1 MNININPNS
10 KENTDG
16 MLEITGRLSD
26 SNAAK
31 YYGANRNHKV
41 SENLNISAAR
51 IDQNAFAISKS
62 EPSAYSVEGLKS
74 FDEIKAKASMKNV
87 SLENNAFAV
96 MATSMSADDVA
107 KMADDGFSPSE
118 MTDKEIVT
126 VLDKIKATLVKSGVD
141 IKGFTD
147 DLSKEQIEQ
156 IAGSSA
162 YANAIEA
169 ALKETAIPAIKENV
183 TEITEALNMSE
194 ALTTPSDDAKKYMI
208 NNDLE
213 PTVNNFYIANHSSN
227 SDSSANRAQYYMDDT
242 GYVGKNP
249 TDSDIE
255 SLSPQIEKS
264 ISDAGLDVN
273 EQTIYEAKW
282 LINKDIPLT
291 KENLE
296 KLEDINNVSFPV
308 DNETVAM
315 SAASAL
321 IEGKNAKEGILNDPE
336 SIYQKAAKF
345 VDSLEI
351 NDIAKRRILEETRLI
366 LTVEASVSLL
376 KKGIELDTSN
386 LEKLVDELKEAEKEC
401 YAPFLMDKDI
411 NEIGEVDIKKYDDE
425 LTLKLDLFKQTV
437 IAVEQIK
444 TAPLSV
450 VGDIAFAEKTPTLN
464 EAKELSVNR
473 TKEYESASLSVSND
487 TGYSAEFKKAEHSY
501 ETMMTMPRYDMG
513 DSIKKA
519 FRNVDDILE
528 DLEIE
533 ATRLNEKAVRIL
545 GYSGMEINEANIEK
559 AVKAEVA
566 IENVITHMTPARTLK
581 MIRDGFNPLDTDI
594 YELSDTLSNEDED
607 TANIK
612 YTEFLYKLEKSS
624 EITESEKVAFIGL
637 YRLFRKI
644 EKSDGKLVG
653 DVIKAD
659 EKLTLSNIISAS
671 RSDRQVGTDIKIDD
685 SFGALEKLITHG
697 ESITDQILQGFKTK
711 ELNEQYAKEGATEI
725 KNAITKEE
733 AIIKALESFDNPKS
747 PVNIAAADML
757 INSRSSIFKGLLK
770 GLDEEER
777 DNFDKEISELAESF
791 DDEESAKNA
800 ISSFTKKTEEII
812 KNKLQIADKYI
823 DVKSLKLLNK
833 QLSIIN
839 KMADSRTYEVPVIIN
854 GSYTS
859 INLKIVNDTENAGK
873 VKAYFE
879 TEETGKV
886 SAEFD
891 LRDGKVSGIITTENS
906 FFEGVIKEREDSFK
920 EEFKGAGVEISS
932 MYYVNKR
939 GISVKGNY
947 TDENDVSTPATKQLY
962 SVAKAIIKSVQK

>member
-10 KENTDG
+10 KENTEG
-16 MLEITGRLSD
+16 ILEIGSRAGIDKTSAG
-26 SNAAK
+26 
-31 YYGANRNHKV
+31 RNH
-41 SENLNISAAR
+41 LNIHASR
-51 IDQNAFAISKS
+51 IDQNAFLVTKS
-62 EPSAYSVEGLKS
+62 EPSTYSVEGLKS

-87 SLENNAFAV
+87 SLDNNAFAV

-107 KMADDGFSPSE
+107 KMADEGFSPSE
-118 MTDKEIVT
+118 MTDFETVT

-141 IKGFTD
+141 IDGFTD

-169 ALKETAIPAIKENV
+169 ALKETALPATIENV
-183 TEITEALNMSE
+183 TEISEALNVSGE
-194 ALTTPSDDAKKYMI
+194 LTIPSDDAKKYMI
-208 NNDLE
+208 NNCPE
-213 PTVNNFYIANHSSN
+213 PTVNNFYIANHSS
-227 SDSSANRAQYYMDDT
+227 SADTSANRASYYMDET

-249 TDSDIE
+249 TDADIE
-255 SLSPQIEKS
+255 SLSPQIEKI
-264 ISDAGLDVN
+264 ISDAGLSVN
-273 EQTIYEAKW
+273 EQTINEAKW

-291 KENLE
+291 KENLTN
-296 KLEDINNVSFPV
+296 LENLESVSFPL
-308 DNETVAM
+308 DTETVAM

-321 IEGKNAKEGILNDPE
+321 AEGKNAKDGLLSDPE
-336 SIYQKAAKF
+336 SIHIKAAKF
-345 VDSLEI
+345 VESL
-351 NDIAKRRILEETRLI
+351 NFDDVAKRRILEETRLI
-366 LTVEASVSLL
+366 LTLEASVSLL
-376 KKGIELDTSN
+376 KKGINLDTKD
-386 LEKLVDELKEAEKEC
+386 LEKLVDDLKQAEKES
-401 YAPFLMDKDI
+401 YAPFLMDND
-411 NEIGEVDIKKYDDE
+411 EVDIKKYDDE
-425 LTLKLDLFKQTV
+425 LTLKLDVFKQTV
-437 IAVEQIK
+437 IAIEHVK

-450 VGDIAFAEKTPTLN
+450 VGDVAFSEKTPTLN
-464 EAKELSVNR
+464 EVAELSD
-473 TKEYESASLSVSND
+473 KAKS
-487 TGYSAEFKKAEHSY
+487 EFLKAERSY

-513 DSIKKA
+513 DNIKKA

-545 GYSGMEINEANIEK
+545 GYSGMEITEANIEK

-566 IENVITHMTPARTLK
+566 VENVITHMTPARTLK

-594 YELSDTLSNEDED
+594 YELSNELLSEDED
-607 TANIK
+607 TGNTK

-624 EITESEKVAFIGL
+624 EITESEKSAFIGL

-659 EKLTLSNIISAS
+659 AKLTLSNIISAS

-711 ELNEQYAKEGATEI
+711 ELNKQYAKEEADEI
-725 KNAITKEE
+725 RNIITKEE
-733 AIIKALESFDNPKS
+733 AIVRALENADSPKS
-747 PVNIAAADML
+747 PINMAAANML
-757 INSRSSIFKGLLK
+757 INSRGTIFKGLLK
-770 GLDEEER
+770 GLDEEEK
-777 DNFDKEISELAESF
+777 DVFDKEISELADSF
-791 DDEESAKNA
+791 DDEDSVKNA
-800 ISSFTKKTEEII
+800 INSFTEKTQEII
-812 KNKLQIADKYI
+812 KNKAQIADKYI

-879 TEETGKV
+879 TEETGRV

-962 SVAKAIIKSVQK
+962 SVAKAIIKAVQK

>member
-10 KENTDG
+10 KENTEG
-16 MLEITGRLSD
+16 ILEIGSRAGIDKTSAG
-26 SNAAK
+26 
-31 YYGANRNHKV
+31 RNH
-41 SENLNISAAR
+41 LNIHASR
-51 IDQNAFAISKS
+51 IEQNAFLVTKS
-62 EPSAYSVEGLKS
+62 EPSTYSVEGLKS

-107 KMADDGFSPSE
+107 KMADDGFSPLE
-118 MTDKEIVT
+118 MTDKETVT

-162 YANAIEA
+162 YASAIEA
-169 ALKETAIPAIKENV
+169 ALKEAALPATKDNV
-183 TEITEALNMSE
+183 TEITEALNVSGE
-194 ALTTPSDDAKKYMI
+194 LTIPSDDAKKYMI
-208 NNDLE
+208 NNCPE
-213 PTVNNFYIANHSSN
+213 PTVNNFYIANHSS
-227 SDSSANRAQYYMDDT
+227 SADTSANRASYYMDET

-249 TDSDIE
+249 TDADIE
-255 SLSPQIEKS
+255 SLSPQIEKF
-264 ISDAGLDVN
+264 ISDAGLSVN
-273 EQTIYEAKW
+273 EQTINEAKW

-291 KENLE
+291 KENLTN
-296 KLEDINNVSFPV
+296 LENLESVSFPL
-308 DNETVAM
+308 DTETVAL

-321 IEGKNAKEGILNDPE
+321 AEGKNAKDGLLSDPE
-336 SIYQKAAKF
+336 SIHIKAAKF
-345 VDSLEI
+345 VESL
-351 NDIAKRRILEETRLI
+351 NFDDVAKRRILEETRLI
-366 LTVEASVSLL
+366 LTLEASVSLL
-376 KKGIELDTSN
+376 KKGINLDTKD
-386 LEKLVDELKEAEKEC
+386 LEKLVDDLKQAEKES
-401 YAPFLMDKDI
+401 YAPFLMDND
-411 NEIGEVDIKKYDDE
+411 EVDIKKYDDD
-425 LTLKLDLFKQTV
+425 LTLKLDVFKQTV
-437 IAVEQIK
+437 IAIEHVK

-450 VGDIAFAEKTPTLN
+450 VGDVAFSEKTPTLN
-464 EAKELSVNR
+464 EVAELSD
-473 TKEYESASLSVSND
+473 KAKS
-487 TGYSAEFKKAEHSY
+487 EFSKAERSY

-545 GYSGMEINEANIEK
+545 GYSGMEITEANIEK

-566 IENVITHMTPARTLK
+566 VENVITHMTPARTLK

-594 YELSDTLSNEDED
+594 YELSNELTNEDED
-607 TANIK
+607 TGNIK

-624 EITESEKVAFIGL
+624 EITESEKSAFIGL

-659 EKLTLSNIISAS
+659 ERLTLSNIISAS

-697 ESITDQILQGFKTK
+697 ESITNQILQGFKTK
-711 ELNEQYAKEGATEI
+711 ELNKQYAKEEANEI
-725 KNAITKEE
+725 RNIITKEE
-733 AIIKALESFDNPKS
+733 AIVRALENADSPKS
-747 PVNIAAADML
+747 PINMAAANML
-757 INSRSSIFKGLLK
+757 LNSRGTIFKGLLK
-770 GLDEEER
+770 GLDEEEK
-777 DNFDKEISELAESF
+777 DVFDKEISELADSF
-791 DDEESAKNA
+791 DDEDSAKNA
-800 ISSFTKKTEEII
+800 INSFTEKTQEII
-812 KNKLQIADKYI
+812 KNKAQIADKYI

-886 SAEFD
+886 SAEFE

-962 SVAKAIIKSVQK
+962 SVAKAIIKAVQK

>member
-10 KENTDG
+10 KENTEG
-16 MLEITGRLSD
+16 ILEIGSRAGIDKTSAG
-26 SNAAK
+26 
-31 YYGANRNHKV
+31 RNH
-41 SENLNISAAR
+41 LNIHASR
-51 IDQNAFAISKS
+51 IDQNAFLVTKS
-62 EPSAYSVEGLKS
+62 EPSTYSVEGLKS

-87 SLENNAFAV
+87 SLDNNAFAV

-107 KMADDGFSPSE
+107 KMADEGFSPSE
-118 MTDKEIVT
+118 MTDFETVT
-126 VLDKIKATLVKSGVD
+126 VLDKIKATLVKSGVNID
-141 IKGFTD
+141 GFTD
-147 DLSKEQIEQ
+147 DLSKEEIEQ

-162 YANAIEA
+162 YASAIEA
-169 ALKETAIPAIKENV
+169 ALKEAALPATKDNV
-183 TEITEALNMSE
+183 TEITEALNVSDTLE
-194 ALTTPSDDAKKYMI
+194 QPSDDAKKYMI
-208 NNDLE
+208 NNCPE
-213 PTVNNFYIANHSSN
+213 PTVNNFYIANHSS
-227 SDSSANRAQYYMDDT
+227 SADTSANRASYYMDET

-249 TDSDIE
+249 TDADIE
-255 SLSPQIEKS
+255 SLSPQIEKI
-264 ISDAGLDVN
+264 ISDAGLSVS
-273 EQTIYEAKW
+273 EQTINEAKW

-291 KENLE
+291 KENLTN
-296 KLEDINNVSFPV
+296 LENLESVSFPL
-308 DNETVAM
+308 DTETVAL

-321 IEGKNAKEGILNDPE
+321 AEGKNAKDGLLSDPE
-336 SIYQKAAKF
+336 SIHIKAAKF
-345 VDSLEI
+345 VESL
-351 NDIAKRRILEETRLI
+351 NFDDVAKRRILEETRLI
-366 LTVEASVSLL
+366 LTLEASVSLL
-376 KKGIELDTSN
+376 KKGINLDTKD
-386 LEKLVDELKEAEKEC
+386 LEKLVDDLKQAEKES
-401 YAPFLMDKDI
+401 YAPFLMDND
-411 NEIGEVDIKKYDDE
+411 EVDIKKYDDE
-425 LTLKLDLFKQTV
+425 LTLKLDVFKQTV
-437 IAVEQIK
+437 IAIEHVK

-450 VGDIAFAEKTPTLN
+450 VGDVAFSEKTPTLN
-464 EAKELSVNR
+464 EVAELSN
-473 TKEYESASLSVSND
+473 KAKS
-487 TGYSAEFKKAEHSY
+487 EFSKAERSY

-545 GYSGMEINEANIEK
+545 GYSGMEITEANIEK

-566 IENVITHMTPARTLK
+566 VENVITHMTPARTLK

-594 YELSDTLSNEDED
+594 YELSNELLSEDED
-607 TANIK
+607 TGNTK

-624 EITESEKVAFIGL
+624 EITESEKSAFIGL

-659 EKLTLSNIISAS
+659 ERLTLSNIISAS

-711 ELNEQYAKEGATEI
+711 ELNKQYAKEEANEI
-725 KNAITKEE
+725 RNIITKEE
-733 AIIKALESFDNPKS
+733 AIVRALENADSPKS
-747 PVNIAAADML
+747 PINMAAANML
-757 INSRSSIFKGLLK
+757 LNSRGTIFKGLLK
-770 GLDEEER
+770 GLDEEEK
-777 DNFDKEISELAESF
+777 DVFDKEISELADSF
-791 DDEESAKNA
+791 DDEDSVKNA
-800 ISSFTKKTEEII
+800 INSFTEKTQEII
-812 KNKLQIADKYI
+812 KNKAQIADKYI

-886 SAEFD
+886 SAEFE

-962 SVAKAIIKSVQK
+962 SVAKAIIKAVQK

>member
-10 KENTDG
+10 KENTEG
-16 MLEITGRLSD
+16 ILEIGSRAGIDKAS
-26 SNAAK
+26 A
-31 YYGANRNHKV
+31 GRNH
-41 SENLNISAAR
+41 LNIHASR
-51 IDQNAFAISKS
+51 IDQNAFLVTKS
-62 EPSAYSVEGLKS
+62 EPSTYSVEGLKS

-87 SLENNAFAV
+87 SLDNNAFAV

-107 KMADDGFSPSE
+107 KMADEGFSPSE
-118 MTDKEIVT
+118 MTDFETVT
-126 VLDKIKATLVKSGVD
+126 VLDKIKATLVKSGVNID
-141 IKGFTD
+141 GFTD

-169 ALKETAIPAIKENV
+169 ALKETALPATIENV
-183 TEITEALNMSE
+183 TEISEALNVSKE
-194 ALTTPSDDAKKYMI
+194 LTIPSDDAKKYMI
-208 NNDLE
+208 NNCPE
-213 PTVNNFYIANHSSN
+213 PTVNNFYIANHSS
-227 SDSSANRAQYYMDDT
+227 SADTSANRASYYMDET

-249 TDSDIE
+249 TDADIE
-255 SLSPQIEKS
+255 SLSPQIEKI
-264 ISDAGLDVN
+264 ISDAGLSVN
-273 EQTIYEAKW
+273 EQTINEAKW

-291 KENLE
+291 KENLTN
-296 KLEDINNVSFPV
+296 LENLESVSFPL
-308 DNETVAM
+308 DTENVAL

-321 IEGKNAKEGILNDPE
+321 AEGKNAKDGLLSDPE
-336 SIYQKAAKF
+336 SIHIKAAKF
-345 VDSLEI
+345 VESL
-351 NDIAKRRILEETRLI
+351 NFDDVAKRRILEETRLI
-366 LTVEASVSLL
+366 LTLEASVSLL
-376 KKGIELDTSN
+376 KKGINLDTKD
-386 LEKLVDELKEAEKEC
+386 LEKLVDDLKQAEKES
-401 YAPFLMDKDI
+401 YAPFLMDND
-411 NEIGEVDIKKYDDE
+411 EVDIKKYDDE
-425 LTLKLDLFKQTV
+425 LTLKLDVFKQTV
-437 IAVEQIK
+437 IAIEHVK

-450 VGDIAFAEKTPTLN
+450 VGDVAFSEKTPTLN
-464 EAKELSVNR
+464 EVAELSN
-473 TKEYESASLSVSND
+473 KAKS
-487 TGYSAEFKKAEHSY
+487 EFSKAERSY

-545 GYSGMEINEANIEK
+545 GYSGMEITEANIEK

-566 IENVITHMTPARTLK
+566 VENVITHMTPARTLK

-594 YELSDTLSNEDED
+594 YELSNELTNEDED
-607 TANIK
+607 TGNIK

-624 EITESEKVAFIGL
+624 EITESEKTAFIGL

-659 EKLTLSNIISAS
+659 EKLTLLNIISAS

-697 ESITDQILQGFKTK
+697 ESITDQILQGFRTK
-711 ELNEQYAKEGATEI
+711 ELNVQYAKEEADEI
-725 KNAITKEE
+725 RNIITKEE
-733 AIIKALESFDNPKS
+733 DIVRALENADSPKS
-747 PVNIAAADML
+747 PINMAAANML
-757 INSRSSIFKGLLK
+757 LNSRGTIFKGLLK
-770 GLDEEER
+770 GFDEEEK
-777 DNFDKEISELAESF
+777 DIFDKEISELADSF
-791 DDEESAKNA
+791 DDEDNVKNA
-800 ISSFTKKTEEII
+800 INSFTEKTQEII
-812 KNKLQIADKYI
+812 KNKAQIADKYI

-886 SAEFD
+886 SAEFE

-962 SVAKAIIKSVQK
+962 SVAKAIIKAVQK

>member
-10 KENTDG
+10 QENMEG
-16 MLEITGRLSD
+16 MLEIGSRAGIDKTSAG
-26 SNAAK
+26 
-31 YYGANRNHKV
+31 RNH
-41 SENLNISAAR
+41 LNIHASR
-51 IDQNAFAISKS
+51 IEQNAFLVTKS
-62 EPSAYSVEGLKS
+62 EPSTYSVEGLKS

-107 KMADDGFSPSE
+107 KMADEGFSPSE
-118 MTDKEIVT
+118 MTDFETVT
-126 VLDKIKATLVKSGVD
+126 VLDKIKATLVKSGVNID
-141 IKGFTD
+141 GFTD

-162 YANAIEA
+162 YASAIEA
-169 ALKETAIPAIKENV
+169 ALKEAALPATLENV
-183 TEITEALNMSE
+183 TEISEALNVSGE
-194 ALTTPSDDAKKYMI
+194 LTIPSDDAKKYMI
-208 NNDLE
+208 NNCPE
-213 PTVNNFYIANHSSN
+213 PTVNNFYIANHSS
-227 SDSSANRAQYYMDDT
+227 SADTSANRASYYMDET

-249 TDSDIE
+249 TDADIE
-255 SLSPQIEKS
+255 SLSPQIEKI
-264 ISDAGLDVN
+264 ISDAGLSVN
-273 EQTIYEAKW
+273 EQTINEAKW

-291 KENLE
+291 KENLTN
-296 KLEDINNVSFPV
+296 LENLESVSFPP
-308 DNETVAM
+308 DTETVAL

-321 IEGKNAKEGILNDPE
+321 AEGKNAKDGLLSDPE
-336 SIYQKAAKF
+336 SIHIKAAKF
-345 VDSLEI
+345 VESL
-351 NDIAKRRILEETRLI
+351 NFDDVAKRRILEETRLI
-366 LTVEASVSLL
+366 LTLEASVSLL
-376 KKGIELDTSN
+376 KKGINLDTKD
-386 LEKLVDELKEAEKEC
+386 LEKLVDDLKQAEKES
-401 YAPFLMDKDI
+401 YAPFLMDND
-411 NEIGEVDIKKYDDE
+411 EVDIKKYDDE
-425 LTLKLDLFKQTV
+425 LTLKLDVFKQTV
-437 IAVEQIK
+437 IAIEHIK

-450 VGDIAFAEKTPTLN
+450 VGDVAFSEKTPTLN
-464 EAKELSVNR
+464 EVAELSN
-473 TKEYESASLSVSND
+473 KAKS
-487 TGYSAEFKKAEHSY
+487 EFSKAERSY

-545 GYSGMEINEANIEK
+545 GYSGMEITEANIEK

-566 IENVITHMTPARTLK
+566 VENVITHMTPARTLK

-594 YELSDTLSNEDED
+594 FELSNELLSEDED
-607 TANIK
+607 TGNTK

-624 EITESEKVAFIGL
+624 EITESEKSAFIGL

-659 EKLTLSNIISAS
+659 EKLTFSNIISAS

-685 SFGALEKLITHG
+685 SFGTLEKLITHG

-711 ELNEQYAKEGATEI
+711 ELNKQYAKEQANEI
-725 KNAITKEE
+725 RNIITKEE
-733 AIIKALESFDNPKS
+733 AIVRALENADSPKS
-747 PVNIAAADML
+747 PINMAAANML
-757 INSRSSIFKGLLK
+757 INSRGTIFKGLLK
-770 GLDEEER
+770 GLDEEEK
-777 DNFDKEISELAESF
+777 DVFDKEISELADSF
-791 DDEESAKNA
+791 DDEDSVKNA
-800 ISSFTKKTEEII
+800 INSFTEKTQEII
-812 KNKLQIADKYI
+812 KNKAQIADKYI
-823 DVKSLKLLNK
+823 DVKSLKFLNK

-886 SAEFD
+886 SAEFE

-962 SVAKAIIKSVQK
+962 SVAKAIIKAVQK

>member
-10 KENTDG
+10 KENTEG
-16 MLEITGRLSD
+16 ILEIGSRAGIDKTSAG
-26 SNAAK
+26 
-31 YYGANRNHKV
+31 RNH
-41 SENLNISAAR
+41 LNIHASR
-51 IDQNAFAISKS
+51 IDQNAFLVTKS
-62 EPSAYSVEGLKS
+62 EPSTYSVEGLKS

-107 KMADDGFSPSE
+107 KMADEGFSPSE
-118 MTDKEIVT
+118 MTDKETVT

-169 ALKETAIPAIKENV
+169 ALKEAALPATLENV
-183 TEITEALNMSE
+183 TEISEALNVSGE
-194 ALTTPSDDAKKYMI
+194 LTIPSDDAKKYMI
-208 NNDLE
+208 NNCPE
-213 PTVNNFYIANHSSN
+213 PTVNNFYIANHSS
-227 SDSSANRAQYYMDDT
+227 SADTSANRASYYMDET

-255 SLSPQIEKS
+255 SLSPQIEKI
-264 ISDAGLDVN
+264 ISDAGLSVN
-273 EQTIYEAKW
+273 EQTINEAKW

-291 KENLE
+291 KENLTN
-296 KLEDINNVSFPV
+296 LENLESVSFPL
-308 DNETVAM
+308 DTETVAL

-321 IEGKNAKEGILNDPE
+321 AEGKNAKDGLLSDPE
-336 SIYQKAAKF
+336 SIHIKAAKF
-345 VDSLEI
+345 VESL
-351 NDIAKRRILEETRLI
+351 NFDDVAKRRILEETRLI
-366 LTVEASVSLL
+366 LTLEASVSLL
-376 KKGIELDTSN
+376 KKGINLDTKD
-386 LEKLVDELKEAEKEC
+386 LEKLVDDLKQAEKES
-401 YAPFLMDKDI
+401 YAPFLMDND
-411 NEIGEVDIKKYDDE
+411 EVDIKKYDDE
-425 LTLKLDLFKQTV
+425 LTLKLDVFKQTV
-437 IAVEQIK
+437 IAIEHVK

-450 VGDIAFAEKTPTLN
+450 VGDVAFSEKTPTLN
-464 EAKELSVNR
+464 EVAELSN
-473 TKEYESASLSVSND
+473 KAKS
-487 TGYSAEFKKAEHSY
+487 EFSKAERSY

-545 GYSGMEINEANIEK
+545 GYSGMEITEANIEK

-566 IENVITHMTPARTLK
+566 VENVITHMTPARTLK

-594 YELSDTLSNEDED
+594 YELSNELLSEDED
-607 TANIK
+607 TGNTK

-624 EITESEKVAFIGL
+624 EITESEKSAFIGL

-659 EKLTLSNIISAS
+659 AKLTLSNIISAS

-711 ELNEQYAKEGATEI
+711 ELNKQYAKEEADEI
-725 KNAITKEE
+725 RNIITKEE
-733 AIIKALESFDNPKS
+733 AIVRALENADSPKS
-747 PVNIAAADML
+747 PINMAAANML
-757 INSRSSIFKGLLK
+757 LNSRGTIFKGLLK
-770 GLDEEER
+770 GLDEEEK
-777 DNFDKEISELAESF
+777 DVFDKEISELADSF
-791 DDEESAKNA
+791 DDEDSAKNA
-800 ISSFTKKTEEII
+800 INSFTEKTQEII
-812 KNKLQIADKYI
+812 KNKAQIADKYI

-962 SVAKAIIKSVQK
+962 SVAKAIIKAVQK

>member
-1 MNININPNS
+1 MNININPNP
-10 KENTDG
+10 KENTEG
-16 MLEITGRLSD
+16 MLEIGGRSGID
-26 SNAAK
+26 KTSA
-31 YYGANRNHKV
+31 GRNH
-41 SENLNISAAR
+41 LNIHESR
-51 IDQNAFAISKS
+51 IEQNAFLVTKS
-62 EPSAYSVEGLKS
+62 EPSTYSVEGLKS

-107 KMADDGFSPSE
+107 KMSDDGFSPSE
-118 MTDKEIVT
+118 MTDSETVT
-126 VLDKIKATLVKSGVD
+126 VLDKIKATLVKSGVNID
-141 IKGFTD
+141 GFTD

-162 YANAIEA
+162 YASAIEA
-169 ALKETAIPAIKENV
+169 ALKEAALPATKDNV
-183 TEITEALNMSE
+183 TEITEALNVSDTLE
-194 ALTTPSDDAKKYMI
+194 QPSDDAKKYMI
-208 NNDLE
+208 NNCPE
-213 PTVNNFYIANHSSN
+213 PTVNNFYIANHSS
-227 SDSSANRAQYYMDDT
+227 SADTSTNRASYYMDET

-249 TDSDIE
+249 TDADIE
-255 SLSPQIEKS
+255 SLSPQIEKI
-264 ISDAGLDVN
+264 ISDVGLSVN
-273 EQTIYEAKW
+273 EQTINEAKW

-291 KENLE
+291 KENLTN
-296 KLEDINNVSFPV
+296 LENLESVSFPL
-308 DNETVAM
+308 DTETVAL

-321 IEGKNAKEGILNDPE
+321 AEGKNAKDGLLSDPE
-336 SIYQKAAKF
+336 SIHIKAAKF
-345 VDSLEI
+345 VESL
-351 NDIAKRRILEETRLI
+351 NFDDVAKRRILEETRLI
-366 LTVEASVSLL
+366 LTLEASVSLL
-376 KKGIELDTSN
+376 KKGINLDTKD
-386 LEKLVDELKEAEKEC
+386 LEKLVDDLKQAEKES
-401 YAPFLMDKDI
+401 YAPFLMDND
-411 NEIGEVDIKKYDDE
+411 EVDIKKYDDE
-425 LTLKLDLFKQTV
+425 LTLKLDKFKQTV
-437 IAVEQIK
+437 IAIEHVK

-450 VGDIAFAEKTPTLN
+450 VGDVAFSEKTPTLN
-464 EAKELSVNR
+464 EVAELSN
-473 TKEYESASLSVSND
+473 KAKS
-487 TGYSAEFKKAEHSY
+487 EFSKAERSY

-545 GYSGMEINEANIEK
+545 GYSGMEITEANIEK

-566 IENVITHMTPARTLK
+566 VENVITHMTPARTLK

-594 YELSDTLSNEDED
+594 FELSNELLNEDED
-607 TANIK
+607 TGNTK

-624 EITESEKVAFIGL
+624 EITESEKSAFIGL

-659 EKLTLSNIISAS
+659 EKLTLLNIISAS

-685 SFGALEKLITHG
+685 SFGTLEKLITHG

-711 ELNEQYAKEGATEI
+711 ELNKQYAKEEADEI
-725 KNAITKEE
+725 RNIITKEE
-733 AIIKALESFDNPKS
+733 AIVRALENADSPKS
-747 PVNIAAADML
+747 PINMAAANML
-757 INSRSSIFKGLLK
+757 INSRGTIFKGLLK
-770 GLDEEER
+770 GLDEEEK
-777 DNFDKEISELAESF
+777 DVFDKEISELADNF
-791 DDEESAKNA
+791 DDEDNVKNA
-800 ISSFTKKTEEII
+800 INSFTEKTQEII
-812 KNKLQIADKYI
+812 KNKAQIADKYI

-886 SAEFD
+886 SAEFE

-947 TDENDVSTPATKQLY
+947 TDENDMSTPATKQLY
-962 SVAKAIIKSVQK
+962 SVAKAIIKAVQK

>member
-10 KENTDG
+10 KENMEG
-16 MLEITGRLSD
+16 MLEIGSRADIDKTSAG
-26 SNAAK
+26 
-31 YYGANRNHKV
+31 RNH
-41 SENLNISAAR
+41 LNIHASR
-51 IDQNAFAISKS
+51 IDQNAFLVTKS
-62 EPSAYSVEGLKS
+62 EPSTYSVEGLKS

-87 SLENNAFAV
+87 SLDNNAFAV

-107 KMADDGFSPSE
+107 KMADDGFSPLE
-118 MTDKEIVT
+118 MTDKETVT
-126 VLDKIKATLVKSGVD
+126 VLDKIKATLVKSGVNID
-141 IKGFTD
+141 GFTD
-147 DLSKEQIEQ
+147 DLSKEEIEQ

-162 YANAIEA
+162 YASAIEA
-169 ALKETAIPAIKENV
+169 ALKEAALPATLENV
-183 TEITEALNMSE
+183 TEISEALNVSGE
-194 ALTTPSDDAKKYMI
+194 LTIPSDDAKKYMI
-208 NNDLE
+208 NNCPE
-213 PTVNNFYIANHSSN
+213 PTVNNFYIANHSS
-227 SDSSANRAQYYMDDT
+227 SADTSANRASYYMDET

-249 TDSDIE
+249 TDADIE
-255 SLSPQIEKS
+255 SLSPQIEKF
-264 ISDAGLDVN
+264 ISDAGLSVN
-273 EQTIYEAKW
+273 EQTINEAKW

-291 KENLE
+291 KENLTN
-296 KLEDINNVSFPV
+296 LENLESVSFPL
-308 DNETVAM
+308 DTETVAL

-321 IEGKNAKEGILNDPE
+321 AEGKNAKDGLLSDPE
-336 SIYQKAAKF
+336 SIHIKAAKF
-345 VDSLEI
+345 VESL
-351 NDIAKRRILEETRLI
+351 NFDDVAKRRILEETRLI
-366 LTVEASVSLL
+366 LTLEASVSLL
-376 KKGIELDTSN
+376 KKGINLDTKD
-386 LEKLVDELKEAEKEC
+386 LEKLVDDLKQAEKES
-401 YAPFLMDKDI
+401 YAPFLMDND
-411 NEIGEVDIKKYDDE
+411 EVDIKKYDDE
-425 LTLKLDLFKQTV
+425 LTLKLDVFKQTV
-437 IAVEQIK
+437 IAIEHVK

-450 VGDIAFAEKTPTLN
+450 VGDVAFSEKTPTLN
-464 EAKELSVNR
+464 EVAELSN
-473 TKEYESASLSVSND
+473 KAKS
-487 TGYSAEFKKAEHSY
+487 EFSKAERSY

-545 GYSGMEINEANIEK
+545 GYSGMEITEANIEK

-566 IENVITHMTPARTLK
+566 VENVITHMTPARTLK

-594 YELSDTLSNEDED
+594 YELSNELLSEDED
-607 TANIK
+607 TGNTK

-624 EITESEKVAFIGL
+624 EITESEKSAFIGL

-659 EKLTLSNIISAS
+659 AKLTLSNIISAS

-711 ELNEQYAKEGATEI
+711 ELNKQYAKEEANEI
-725 KNAITKEE
+725 RNIITKEE
-733 AIIKALESFDNPKS
+733 AIVRALENADSPKS
-747 PVNIAAADML
+747 PINMAAANML
-757 INSRSSIFKGLLK
+757 LNSRGTIFKGLLK
-770 GLDEEER
+770 GLDEEEK
-777 DNFDKEISELAESF
+777 DVFDKEISELADSF
-791 DDEESAKNA
+791 DDEDSVKNA
-800 ISSFTKKTEEII
+800 INSFTEKTQEII
-812 KNKLQIADKYI
+812 KNKAQIADKYI

-839 KMADSRTYEVPVIIN
+839 KMADSRAYEVPVIIN

-873 VKAYFE
+873 VNAYFE

-886 SAEFD
+886 SAEFE

-962 SVAKAIIKSVQK
+962 SVAKAIIKAVQK

>member
-10 KENTDG
+10 KENMEG
-16 MLEITGRLSD
+16 MLEIGSRAGIDKTSAG
-26 SNAAK
+26 
-31 YYGANRNHKV
+31 RNH
-41 SENLNISAAR
+41 LNIHASR
-51 IDQNAFAISKS
+51 IDQNAFLVTKS
-62 EPSAYSVEGLKS
+62 EPSTYSVEGLKS

-107 KMADDGFSPSE
+107 KMADEGFSPLE
-118 MTDKEIVT
+118 MTDKETVT

-169 ALKETAIPAIKENV
+169 ALKETELPATIENV
-183 TEITEALNMSE
+183 TEISEALNVSGE
-194 ALTTPSDDAKKYMI
+194 LTIPSDDAKKYMI
-208 NNDLE
+208 NNCPE
-213 PTVNNFYIANHSSN
+213 PTVNNFYIANHSS
-227 SDSSANRAQYYMDDT
+227 SADTSANRASYYMDET

-249 TDSDIE
+249 TDADIE
-255 SLSPQIEKS
+255 SLSPQIEKI
-264 ISDAGLDVN
+264 ISDAGLSVN
-273 EQTIYEAKW
+273 EQTINEAKW

-291 KENLE
+291 KENLTN
-296 KLEDINNVSFPV
+296 LENLESVSFPL
-308 DNETVAM
+308 DTETVAL

-321 IEGKNAKEGILNDPE
+321 AEGKNAKDGLLSDPE
-336 SIYQKAAKF
+336 SIHIKAAKF
-345 VDSLEI
+345 VESL
-351 NDIAKRRILEETRLI
+351 NFDDVAKRRILEETRLI
-366 LTVEASVSLL
+366 LTLEASVSLL
-376 KKGIELDTSN
+376 KKGINLDTKD
-386 LEKLVDELKEAEKEC
+386 LEKLVDDLKQAEKES
-401 YAPFLMDKDI
+401 YAPFLMDND
-411 NEIGEVDIKKYDDE
+411 EVDIKKYDDE
-425 LTLKLDLFKQTV
+425 LTLKLDVFKQTV
-437 IAVEQIK
+437 IAIEHVK

-450 VGDIAFAEKTPTLN
+450 VGDVAFSEKTPTLN
-464 EAKELSVNR
+464 EVAELSN
-473 TKEYESASLSVSND
+473 KAKS
-487 TGYSAEFKKAEHSY
+487 EFSKAERSY

-545 GYSGMEINEANIEK
+545 GYSGMEITEANIEK

-566 IENVITHMTPARTLK
+566 VENVITHMTPARTLK

-594 YELSDTLSNEDED
+594 YELSNELLSEDED
-607 TANIK
+607 TGNTK

-624 EITESEKVAFIGL
+624 EITESEKSAFIGL

-659 EKLTLSNIISAS
+659 AKLTLSNIISAS

-685 SFGALEKLITHG
+685 SFGTLEKLITHG

-711 ELNEQYAKEGATEI
+711 ELNKQYAKEEADEI
-725 KNAITKEE
+725 RNIITKEE
-733 AIIKALESFDNPKS
+733 AIVRALENADSPKS
-747 PVNIAAADML
+747 PINMAAANML
-757 INSRSSIFKGLLK
+757 LNSRGTIFKGLLK
-770 GLDEEER
+770 GLDEEEK
-777 DNFDKEISELAESF
+777 DVFDKEISELADSF
-791 DDEESAKNA
+791 DDEDNVKNA
-800 ISSFTKKTEEII
+800 INSFTEKTQEII
-812 KNKLQIADKYI
+812 KNKVQIADKYI

-886 SAEFD
+886 SAEFE

-962 SVAKAIIKSVQK
+962 SVAKAIIKAVQK

>member
-10 KENTDG
+10 KENMEG
-16 MLEITGRLSD
+16 MLEIGSRAGIDKTSAG
-26 SNAAK
+26 
-31 YYGANRNHKV
+31 RNH
-41 SENLNISAAR
+41 LNIHASR
-51 IDQNAFAISKS
+51 IDQNAFLVTKS
-62 EPSAYSVEGLKS
+62 EPSTYSVEGLKS

-107 KMADDGFSPSE
+107 KMADEGFSPSE
-118 MTDKEIVT
+118 MTDSETVT
-126 VLDKIKATLVKSGVD
+126 VLDKIKATLVKSGVNID
-141 IKGFTD
+141 GFTD

-169 ALKETAIPAIKENV
+169 ALKETALPATIENV
-183 TEITEALNMSE
+183 TEISEALNVSGE
-194 ALTTPSDDAKKYMI
+194 LTIPSDDAKKYMI
-208 NNDLE
+208 NNCPE
-213 PTVNNFYIANHSSN
+213 PTVNNFYIANHSS
-227 SDSSANRAQYYMDDT
+227 SADTSANRASYYMDET

-249 TDSDIE
+249 TDADIE
-255 SLSPQIEKS
+255 SLSPQIEKI
-264 ISDAGLDVN
+264 ISDAGLSVN
-273 EQTIYEAKW
+273 EQTINEAKW

-291 KENLE
+291 KENLTN
-296 KLEDINNVSFPV
+296 LENLESVSFPL
-308 DNETVAM
+308 DTETVAM

-321 IEGKNAKEGILNDPE
+321 AEGKNAKDGLLSDPE
-336 SIYQKAAKF
+336 SIHIKAAKF
-345 VDSLEI
+345 VESL
-351 NDIAKRRILEETRLI
+351 NFDDVAKRRILEETRLI
-366 LTVEASVSLL
+366 LTLEASVSLL
-376 KKGIELDTSN
+376 KKGINLDTKD
-386 LEKLVDELKEAEKEC
+386 LEKLVDDLKQAEKES
-401 YAPFLMDKDI
+401 YAPFLMDND
-411 NEIGEVDIKKYDDE
+411 EVDIKKYDDE
-425 LTLKLDLFKQTV
+425 LTIKLDVFKQTV
-437 IAVEQIK
+437 IAIEHVK

-450 VGDIAFAEKTPTLN
+450 VGDVAFSEKTPTLN
-464 EAKELSVNR
+464 EVAELSD
-473 TKEYESASLSVSND
+473 KAKS
-487 TGYSAEFKKAEHSY
+487 EFSKAERSY

-545 GYSGMEINEANIEK
+545 GYSGMEITEANIEK

-566 IENVITHMTPARTLK
+566 VENVITHMTPARTLK

-594 YELSDTLSNEDED
+594 YELSNELTNEDED
-607 TANIK
+607 TGNTK

-624 EITESEKVAFIGL
+624 EITESEKSAFIGL

-659 EKLTLSNIISAS
+659 EKLTLLNIISAS

-697 ESITDQILQGFKTK
+697 ESITDQILQGFRTK
-711 ELNEQYAKEGATEI
+711 ELNKQYAKEEADEI
-725 KNAITKEE
+725 RNIITKEE
-733 AIIKALESFDNPKS
+733 AIVRALENADSPKS
-747 PVNIAAADML
+747 PINMAAANML
-757 INSRSSIFKGLLK
+757 LNSRGTIFKGLLK
-770 GLDEEER
+770 GLDEEEK
-777 DNFDKEISELAESF
+777 DVFDKEISELADSF
-791 DDEESAKNA
+791 DDEDNVKNA
-800 ISSFTKKTEEII
+800 INSFTEKTQEII
-812 KNKLQIADKYI
+812 KNKAQIADKYI

-886 SAEFD
+886 SAEFE

-947 TDENDVSTPATKQLY
+947 TDENDMSTPATKQLY
-962 SVAKAIIKSVQK
+962 SVAKAIIKAVQK

>member
-10 KENTDG
+10 KENTEG
-16 MLEITGRLSD
+16 ILEIGSRAGIDKAS
-26 SNAAK
+26 A
-31 YYGANRNHKV
+31 GRNH
-41 SENLNISAAR
+41 LNIHASR
-51 IDQNAFAISKS
+51 IDQNAFLVTKS
-62 EPSAYSVEGLKS
+62 EPSTYSVEGLKS

-107 KMADDGFSPSE
+107 KMADEGFSPSE
-118 MTDKEIVT
+118 MTDSETVT
-126 VLDKIKATLVKSGVD
+126 VLDKIKATLVKSGVNID
-141 IKGFTD
+141 GFTD

-162 YANAIEA
+162 YASAIEA
-169 ALKETAIPAIKENV
+169 ALKEAALPATKDNV
-183 TEITEALNMSE
+183 TEITEALNVSDTLE
-194 ALTTPSDDAKKYMI
+194 QPSDDAKKYMI
-208 NNDLE
+208 NNCPE
-213 PTVNNFYIANHSSN
+213 PTVNNFYIANHSS
-227 SDSSANRAQYYMDDT
+227 SADTSANRASYYMDET

-249 TDSDIE
+249 TDADIE
-255 SLSPQIEKS
+255 SLSPQIEKI
-264 ISDAGLDVN
+264 ISDAGLSVS
-273 EQTIYEAKW
+273 EQTINEAKW

-291 KENLE
+291 KENLTN
-296 KLEDINNVSFPV
+296 LENLESVSFPL
-308 DNETVAM
+308 DTETVAL

-321 IEGKNAKEGILNDPE
+321 AEGKNAKDGLLSDPE
-336 SIYQKAAKF
+336 SIHIKAAKF
-345 VDSLEI
+345 VESL
-351 NDIAKRRILEETRLI
+351 NFDDVAKRRILEETRLI
-366 LTVEASVSLL
+366 LTLEASVSLL
-376 KKGIELDTSN
+376 KKGINLDTKD
-386 LEKLVDELKEAEKEC
+386 LEKLVDDLKQAEKES
-401 YAPFLMDKDI
+401 YAPFLMDND
-411 NEIGEVDIKKYDDE
+411 EVDIKKYDDE
-425 LTLKLDLFKQTV
+425 LTLKLDIFKQTV
-437 IAVEQIK
+437 IAIEHVK

-450 VGDIAFAEKTPTLN
+450 VGDVAFSEKTPTLN
-464 EAKELSVNR
+464 EVAELSN
-473 TKEYESASLSVSND
+473 KAKS
-487 TGYSAEFKKAEHSY
+487 EFSKAERSY

-545 GYSGMEINEANIEK
+545 GYSGMEITEANIEK

-566 IENVITHMTPARTLK
+566 VENVITHMTPARTLK

-594 YELSDTLSNEDED
+594 YELSNELLSEDED
-607 TANIK
+607 TGNTK

-624 EITESEKVAFIGL
+624 EITESEKSAFIGL

-659 EKLTLSNIISAS
+659 EKLTFSNIISAS

-685 SFGALEKLITHG
+685 SFGTLEKLITHG

-711 ELNEQYAKEGATEI
+711 ELNKQYAKEEADEI
-725 KNAITKEE
+725 RNIITKEE
-733 AIIKALESFDNPKS
+733 AIVRALENADSPKS
-747 PVNIAAADML
+747 PINMAAANML
-757 INSRSSIFKGLLK
+757 LNSRGTIFKGLLK
-770 GLDEEER
+770 GLDEEEK
-777 DNFDKEISELAESF
+777 DVFDKEISELADSF
-791 DDEESAKNA
+791 DDEDSVKNA
-800 ISSFTKKTEEII
+800 INSFTEKTQEII
-812 KNKLQIADKYI
+812 KNKAQIADKYI

-891 LRDGKVSGIITTENS
+891 LKDGKVSGIITTENS

-962 SVAKAIIKSVQK
+962 SVAKAIIKAVQK

>member
-10 KENTDG
+10 KENTEG
-16 MLEITGRLSD
+16 ILEIGGRAGIDKTS
-26 SNAAK
+26 A
-31 YYGANRNHKV
+31 GRNH
-41 SENLNISAAR
+41 LNIHASR
-51 IDQNAFAISKS
+51 IDQNAFLVTKS
-62 EPSAYSVEGLKS
+62 EPSTYSVEGLKS

-87 SLENNAFAV
+87 SLDNNAFAV

-107 KMADDGFSPSE
+107 KMADEGFSPSE
-118 MTDKEIVT
+118 MTDFETVT
-126 VLDKIKATLVKSGVD
+126 VLDKIKATLVKSGVNID
-141 IKGFTD
+141 GFTD

-169 ALKETAIPAIKENV
+169 ALKETALPATLENV
-183 TEITEALNMSE
+183 TEISEALNVSGE
-194 ALTTPSDDAKKYMI
+194 LTIPSDDAKKYMI
-208 NNDLE
+208 NNCPE
-213 PTVNNFYIANHSSN
+213 PTVNNFYIANHSS
-227 SDSSANRAQYYMDDT
+227 SADTSANRASYYMDET

-249 TDSDIE
+249 TDADIE
-255 SLSPQIEKS
+255 SLSPQIEKI
-264 ISDAGLDVN
+264 ISDAGLSVN
-273 EQTIYEAKW
+273 EQTINEAKW

-291 KENLE
+291 KENLTN
-296 KLEDINNVSFPV
+296 LENLESVSFPL
-308 DNETVAM
+308 DTETVAL

-321 IEGKNAKEGILNDPE
+321 AEGKNAKDGLLSDPE
-336 SIYQKAAKF
+336 SIHIKAAKF
-345 VDSLEI
+345 VESL
-351 NDIAKRRILEETRLI
+351 NFDDVAKRRILEETRLI
-366 LTVEASVSLL
+366 LTLEASVSLL
-376 KKGIELDTSN
+376 KKGINLDTKD
-386 LEKLVDELKEAEKEC
+386 LEKLVDDLKQAEKES
-401 YAPFLMDKDI
+401 YAPFLMDND
-411 NEIGEVDIKKYDDE
+411 EVDIKKYDDE
-425 LTLKLDLFKQTV
+425 LTLKLDVFKQTV
-437 IAVEQIK
+437 IAIEHVK

-450 VGDIAFAEKTPTLN
+450 VGDVAFSEKTPTLN
-464 EAKELSVNR
+464 EVAELSN
-473 TKEYESASLSVSND
+473 KAKS
-487 TGYSAEFKKAEHSY
+487 EFSKAERSY

-545 GYSGMEINEANIEK
+545 GYSGMEITEANIEK

-566 IENVITHMTPARTLK
+566 VENVITHMTPARTLK

-594 YELSDTLSNEDED
+594 YELSNELLSEDED
-607 TANIK
+607 TGNTK

-624 EITESEKVAFIGL
+624 EITESEKSAFIGL

-659 EKLTLSNIISAS
+659 AKLTLLNIISAS

-711 ELNEQYAKEGATEI
+711 ELNKQYAKEEADEI
-725 KNAITKEE
+725 RNIITKEE
-733 AIIKALESFDNPKS
+733 AIVRALENADSPKS
-747 PVNIAAADML
+747 PINMAAANML
-757 INSRSSIFKGLLK
+757 LNSRGTIFKGLLK
-770 GLDEEER
+770 GLDEEEK
-777 DNFDKEISELAESF
+777 DVFDKEISELADSF
-791 DDEESAKNA
+791 DDEDSVKNA
-800 ISSFTKKTEEII
+800 INSFTEKTQEII
-812 KNKLQIADKYI
+812 KNKAQIADKYI

-886 SAEFD
+886 SAEFE

-962 SVAKAIIKSVQK
+962 SVAKAIIKAVQK

>member
-10 KENTDG
+10 KENTEG
-16 MLEITGRLSD
+16 ILEIGSRAGIDKIS
-26 SNAAK
+26 A
-31 YYGANRNHKV
+31 GRNH
-41 SENLNISAAR
+41 LNIHASR
-51 IDQNAFAISKS
+51 IDQNAFLVTKS
-62 EPSAYSVEGLKS
+62 EPSTYSVEGLKS

-87 SLENNAFAV
+87 SLDNNAFAV

-107 KMADDGFSPSE
+107 KMADEGFSPSE
-118 MTDKEIVT
+118 MTDSETVT
-126 VLDKIKATLVKSGVD
+126 VLDKIKATLVKSGVNID
-141 IKGFTD
+141 GFTD
-147 DLSKEQIEQ
+147 DLSKEEIEQ

-162 YANAIEA
+162 YASAIEA
-169 ALKETAIPAIKENV
+169 ALKEAALPATLENV
-183 TEITEALNMSE
+183 TEISEALNVSGE
-194 ALTTPSDDAKKYMI
+194 LTIPSDDAKKYMI
-208 NNDLE
+208 NNCPE
-213 PTVNNFYIANHSSN
+213 PTVNNFYIANHSS
-227 SDSSANRAQYYMDDT
+227 SADTSTNRASYYMDET

-249 TDSDIE
+249 TDADIE
-255 SLSPQIEKS
+255 SLSPQIEKI
-264 ISDAGLDVN
+264 ISDAGLSVN
-273 EQTIYEAKW
+273 EQTINEAKW

-291 KENLE
+291 KENLIN
-296 KLEDINNVSFPV
+296 LENLESVSFPL
-308 DNETVAM
+308 DTENVAL

-321 IEGKNAKEGILNDPE
+321 AEGKNAKDGLLSDPE
-336 SIYQKAAKF
+336 SIHIKAAKF
-345 VDSLEI
+345 VESL
-351 NDIAKRRILEETRLI
+351 NFDDVAKRRILEETRLI
-366 LTVEASVSLL
+366 LTLEASVSLL
-376 KKGIELDTSN
+376 KKGINLDTKD
-386 LEKLVDELKEAEKEC
+386 LEKLVDDLKQAEKES
-401 YAPFLMDKDI
+401 YAPFLMDND
-411 NEIGEVDIKKYDDE
+411 EVDIKKYDDE
-425 LTLKLDLFKQTV
+425 LTLKLDVFKQTV
-437 IAVEQIK
+437 IAIEHVK

-450 VGDIAFAEKTPTLN
+450 VGDVAFSEKTPTLN
-464 EAKELSVNR
+464 EVAELSN
-473 TKEYESASLSVSND
+473 KAKS
-487 TGYSAEFKKAEHSY
+487 EFSKAERSY

-545 GYSGMEINEANIEK
+545 GYSGMEITEANIEK

-566 IENVITHMTPARTLK
+566 VENVITHMTPARTLK

-594 YELSDTLSNEDED
+594 YELSNELLSEDED
-607 TANIK
+607 TGNTK

-624 EITESEKVAFIGL
+624 EITESEKSAFIGL

-659 EKLTLSNIISAS
+659 EKLTLLNIISAS

-685 SFGALEKLITHG
+685 SFGTLEKLITHG

-711 ELNEQYAKEGATEI
+711 ELNKQYAKEEADEI
-725 KNAITKEE
+725 RNIITKEE
-733 AIIKALESFDNPKS
+733 AIVRALENADSPKS
-747 PVNIAAADML
+747 PINMAAANML
-757 INSRSSIFKGLLK
+757 LNSRGTIFKGLLK
-770 GLDEEER
+770 GLDEEEK
-777 DNFDKEISELAESF
+777 DVFDKEISELADSF
-791 DDEESAKNA
+791 DDEDSAKNA
-800 ISSFTKKTEEII
+800 INSFTEKTQEII
-812 KNKLQIADKYI
+812 KNKAQIADKYI

-879 TEETGKV
+879 TEETGRV

-962 SVAKAIIKSVQK
+962 SVAKAIIKAVQK

>member
-1 MNININPNS
+1 M
-10 KENTDG
+10 
-16 MLEITGRLSD
+16 
-26 SNAAK
+26 
-31 YYGANRNHKV
+31 
-41 SENLNISAAR
+41 
-51 IDQNAFAISKS
+51 
-62 EPSAYSVEGLKS
+62 
-74 FDEIKAKASMKNV
+74 DE
-87 SLENNAFAV
+87 
-96 MATSMSADDVA
+96 
-107 KMADDGFSPSE
+107 
-118 MTDKEIVT
+118 
-126 VLDKIKATLVKSGVD
+126 
-141 IKGFTD
+141 
-147 DLSKEQIEQ
+147 
-156 IAGSSA
+156 
-162 YANAIEA
+162 
-169 ALKETAIPAIKENV
+169 
-183 TEITEALNMSE
+183 
-194 ALTTPSDDAKKYMI
+194 
-208 NNDLE
+208 
-213 PTVNNFYIANHSSN
+213 
-227 SDSSANRAQYYMDDT
+227 T

-249 TDSDIE
+249 TDADIE
-255 SLSPQIEKS
+255 SLSPQIEKI
-264 ISDAGLDVN
+264 ISDAGLSVN
-273 EQTIYEAKW
+273 EQTINEAKW

-291 KENLE
+291 KENLTN
-296 KLEDINNVSFPV
+296 LENLESVSFPL
-308 DNETVAM
+308 DTETVAL

-321 IEGKNAKEGILNDPE
+321 AEGKNAKDGLLSDPE
-336 SIYQKAAKF
+336 SIHIKAAKF
-345 VDSLEI
+345 VESL
-351 NDIAKRRILEETRLI
+351 NFDDVAKRRILEETRLI
-366 LTVEASVSLL
+366 LTLEASVSLL
-376 KKGIELDTSN
+376 KKGINLDTKD
-386 LEKLVDELKEAEKEC
+386 LEKLVDDLKQAEKES
-401 YAPFLMDKDI
+401 YAPFLMDND
-411 NEIGEVDIKKYDDE
+411 EVDIKKYDDE
-425 LTLKLDLFKQTV
+425 LTLKLDVFKQTV
-437 IAVEQIK
+437 IAIEHVK

-450 VGDIAFAEKTPTLN
+450 VGDVAFSEKTPTLN
-464 EAKELSVNR
+464 EVAELSN
-473 TKEYESASLSVSND
+473 KAKS
-487 TGYSAEFKKAEHSY
+487 EFSKAERSY

-545 GYSGMEINEANIEK
+545 GYSGMEITEANIEK

-566 IENVITHMTPARTLK
+566 VENVITHMTPARTLK

-594 YELSDTLSNEDED
+594 YELSNELLSEDED
-607 TANIK
+607 TGNTK

-624 EITESEKVAFIGL
+624 EITESEKSAFIGL

-697 ESITDQILQGFKTK
+697 ESITDQILQGFRTK
-711 ELNEQYAKEGATEI
+711 ELNVQYAKEEADEI
-725 KNAITKEE
+725 RNIITKEE
-733 AIIKALESFDNPKS
+733 AIVRALENADSPKS
-747 PVNIAAADML
+747 PINMAAANML
-757 INSRSSIFKGLLK
+757 LNSRGTIFKGLLK
-770 GLDEEER
+770 GLDEEEK
-777 DNFDKEISELAESF
+777 DVFDKEISELADSF
-791 DDEESAKNA
+791 DDEDSVKNA
-800 ISSFTKKTEEII
+800 INSFTEKTQEII
-812 KNKLQIADKYI
+812 KNKAQIADKYI

-886 SAEFD
+886 SAEFE

-962 SVAKAIIKSVQK
+962 SVAKAIIKAVQK

>member
-10 KENTDG
+10 KENTEG
-16 MLEITGRLSD
+16 MLEIGGRTGIDKVS
-26 SNAAK
+26 A
-31 YYGANRNHKV
+31 GRNH
-41 SENLNISAAR
+41 LNIHASR
-51 IDQNAFAISKS
+51 IDQNAFLVTKS
-62 EPSAYSVEGLKS
+62 EPSTYSVEGLKS

-87 SLENNAFAV
+87 SLDNNAFAV

-107 KMADDGFSPSE
+107 KMADEGFSPSE
-118 MTDKEIVT
+118 MTDFETVT
-126 VLDKIKATLVKSGVD
+126 VLDKIKATLVKSGVNID
-141 IKGFTD
+141 GFTD

-169 ALKETAIPAIKENV
+169 ALKETALPATKDNV
-183 TEITEALNMSE
+183 TEITEALNVSDTLE
-194 ALTTPSDDAKKYMI
+194 QPSDDAKKYMI
-208 NNDLE
+208 NNCPE
-213 PTVNNFYIANHSSN
+213 PTVNNFYIANHSS
-227 SDSSANRAQYYMDDT
+227 SADTSANRASYYMDET

-249 TDSDIE
+249 TDADIE
-255 SLSPQIEKS
+255 SLSPQIEKI
-264 ISDAGLDVN
+264 ISDAGLSVN
-273 EQTIYEAKW
+273 EQTINEAKW

-291 KENLE
+291 KENLTN
-296 KLEDINNVSFPV
+296 LENLESVSFPL
-308 DNETVAM
+308 DTETVAL

-321 IEGKNAKEGILNDPE
+321 AEGKNAKDGLLSDPE
-336 SIYQKAAKF
+336 SIHIKAAKF
-345 VDSLEI
+345 VESL
-351 NDIAKRRILEETRLI
+351 NFDDVAKRRILEETRLI
-366 LTVEASVSLL
+366 LTLEASVSLL
-376 KKGIELDTSN
+376 KKGINLDTKD
-386 LEKLVDELKEAEKEC
+386 LEKLVDDLKQAEKES
-401 YAPFLMDKDI
+401 YAPFLMEND
-411 NEIGEVDIKKYDDE
+411 EVDIKKYDDE
-425 LTLKLDLFKQTV
+425 LTLKLDVFKQTV
-437 IAVEQIK
+437 IAIEHVK

-450 VGDIAFAEKTPTLN
+450 VGDVAFSEKTPTLN
-464 EAKELSVNR
+464 EVAELSN
-473 TKEYESASLSVSND
+473 KAKS
-487 TGYSAEFKKAEHSY
+487 EFSKAERSY

-545 GYSGMEINEANIEK
+545 GYSGMEITEANIEK

-566 IENVITHMTPARTLK
+566 VENVITHMTPARTLK

-594 YELSDTLSNEDED
+594 YELSNELLSEDED
-607 TANIK
+607 TGNTK

-624 EITESEKVAFIGL
+624 EITESEKSAFIGL

-659 EKLTLSNIISAS
+659 EKLTLLNIISAS

-711 ELNEQYAKEGATEI
+711 ELNKQYAKEEADEI
-725 KNAITKEE
+725 RNIITKEE
-733 AIIKALESFDNPKS
+733 AIVRALENADSPKS
-747 PVNIAAADML
+747 PINMAAANML
-757 INSRSSIFKGLLK
+757 LNSRGTIFKGLLK
-770 GLDEEER
+770 GLDEEEK
-777 DNFDKEISELAESF
+777 DVFDKEISELADSF
-791 DDEESAKNA
+791 DDEDSVKNA
-800 ISSFTKKTEEII
+800 INSFTEKTQEII
-812 KNKLQIADKYI
+812 KNKAQIADKYI

-886 SAEFD
+886 SAEFE

-962 SVAKAIIKSVQK
+962 SVAKAIIKAVQK

>member
-10 KENTDG
+10 KENMEG
-16 MLEITGRLSD
+16 MLEIGSRADIDKTSAG
-26 SNAAK
+26 
-31 YYGANRNHKV
+31 RNH
-41 SENLNISAAR
+41 LNIHASR
-51 IDQNAFAISKS
+51 IEQNAFLVTKS
-62 EPSAYSVEGLKS
+62 EPSTYSVEGLKS

-87 SLENNAFAV
+87 SLDNNAFAV

-107 KMADDGFSPSE
+107 KMADEGFSPSE
-118 MTDKEIVT
+118 MTDSETVT
-126 VLDKIKATLVKSGVD
+126 VLDKIKATLVKSGVNID
-141 IKGFTD
+141 GFTD
-147 DLSKEQIEQ
+147 DLSKEEIEQ

-162 YANAIEA
+162 YASAIEA
-169 ALKETAIPAIKENV
+169 ALKEAALPATKDNV
-183 TEITEALNMSE
+183 TEITEALNVSGE
-194 ALTTPSDDAKKYMI
+194 LTIPSDDAKKYMI
-208 NNDLE
+208 NNCPE
-213 PTVNNFYIANHSSN
+213 PTVNNFYIANHSS
-227 SDSSANRAQYYMDDT
+227 SADTSANRASYYMDET

-249 TDSDIE
+249 TDADIE
-255 SLSPQIEKS
+255 SLSPQIEKI
-264 ISDAGLDVN
+264 ISDAGLSVN
-273 EQTIYEAKW
+273 EQTINEAKW

-291 KENLE
+291 KENLTN
-296 KLEDINNVSFPV
+296 LENLESVSFPL
-308 DNETVAM
+308 DTETVAL

-321 IEGKNAKEGILNDPE
+321 AEGKNAKDGLLSDPE
-336 SIYQKAAKF
+336 SIHIKAAKF
-345 VDSLEI
+345 VESL
-351 NDIAKRRILEETRLI
+351 NFDDVAKRRILEETRLI
-366 LTVEASVSLL
+366 LTLEASVSLL
-376 KKGIELDTSN
+376 KKGINLDTKD
-386 LEKLVDELKEAEKEC
+386 LEKLVDDLKQAEKES
-401 YAPFLMDKDI
+401 YAPFLMDND
-411 NEIGEVDIKKYDDE
+411 EVDIKKYDDE
-425 LTLKLDLFKQTV
+425 LTLKLDVFKQTV
-437 IAVEQIK
+437 IAIEHVK

-450 VGDIAFAEKTPTLN
+450 VGDVAFSEKTPTLN
-464 EAKELSVNR
+464 EVAELSN
-473 TKEYESASLSVSND
+473 KAKS
-487 TGYSAEFKKAEHSY
+487 EFSKAERSY

-545 GYSGMEINEANIEK
+545 GYSGMEITEANIEK

-566 IENVITHMTPARTLK
+566 VENVITHMTPARTLK

-594 YELSDTLSNEDED
+594 YELSNELLSEDED
-607 TANIK
+607 TGNTK

-624 EITESEKVAFIGL
+624 EITESEKTAFIGL

-659 EKLTLSNIISAS
+659 AKLTLSNIISAS

-711 ELNEQYAKEGATEI
+711 ELNKQYAKEEANEI
-725 KNAITKEE
+725 RNIITKEE
-733 AIIKALESFDNPKS
+733 AIVRALENADSPKS
-747 PVNIAAADML
+747 PINMAAANML
-757 INSRSSIFKGLLK
+757 LNSRGTIFKGLLK
-770 GLDEEER
+770 GLDEEEK
-777 DNFDKEISELAESF
+777 DVFDKEISELADSF
-791 DDEESAKNA
+791 DDEDSVKNA
-800 ISSFTKKTEEII
+800 INSFTEKTQEII
-812 KNKLQIADKYI
+812 KNKAQIADKYI

-886 SAEFD
+886 SAEFE

-962 SVAKAIIKSVQK
+962 SVAKAIIKAVQK

>member
-10 KENTDG
+10 KENMEG
-16 MLEITGRLSD
+16 MLEIGSRADIDKTSAG
-26 SNAAK
+26 
-31 YYGANRNHKV
+31 RNH
-41 SENLNISAAR
+41 LNIHASR
-51 IDQNAFAISKS
+51 IDQNAFLVTKR
-62 EPSAYSVEGLKS
+62 EPSTYSVEGLKS

-107 KMADDGFSPSE
+107 KMADEGFSPSE
-118 MTDKEIVT
+118 MTDSETVT
-126 VLDKIKATLVKSGVD
+126 VLDKIKATLVKSGINID
-141 IKGFTD
+141 GFTD
-147 DLSKEQIEQ
+147 DLSKEEIEQ

-162 YANAIEA
+162 YASAIEA
-169 ALKETAIPAIKENV
+169 ALKEAALPATKDNV
-183 TEITEALNMSE
+183 TEITEALNVSGE
-194 ALTTPSDDAKKYMI
+194 LTIPSDDAKKYMI
-208 NNDLE
+208 NNCPE
-213 PTVNNFYIANHSSN
+213 PTVNNFYIANHSS
-227 SDSSANRAQYYMDDT
+227 SADTSANRASYYMDET

-249 TDSDIE
+249 TDADIE
-255 SLSPQIEKS
+255 SLSPQIEKF
-264 ISDAGLDVN
+264 ISDAGLSVN
-273 EQTIYEAKW
+273 EQTINEAKW

-291 KENLE
+291 KENLTN
-296 KLEDINNVSFPV
+296 LENLESVSFPL
-308 DNETVAM
+308 DTETVAL

-321 IEGKNAKEGILNDPE
+321 AEGKNAKDGLLSDPE
-336 SIYQKAAKF
+336 SIHIKAAKF
-345 VDSLEI
+345 VESL
-351 NDIAKRRILEETRLI
+351 NFDDVAKRRILEETRLI
-366 LTVEASVSLL
+366 LTLEASVSLL
-376 KKGIELDTSN
+376 KKGINLDTKD
-386 LEKLVDELKEAEKEC
+386 LEKLVDDLKQAEKES
-401 YAPFLMDKDI
+401 YAPFLMDND
-411 NEIGEVDIKKYDDE
+411 EVDIKKYDDE
-425 LTLKLDLFKQTV
+425 LTLKLDVFKQTV
-437 IAVEQIK
+437 IAIEHVK

-450 VGDIAFAEKTPTLN
+450 VGDVAFSEKTPTLN
-464 EAKELSVNR
+464 EVAELSD
-473 TKEYESASLSVSND
+473 KAKS
-487 TGYSAEFKKAEHSY
+487 EFSKAERSY

-545 GYSGMEINEANIEK
+545 GYSGMEITEANIEK

-566 IENVITHMTPARTLK
+566 VENVITHMTPARTLK

-594 YELSDTLSNEDED
+594 YELSNELLSEDED
-607 TANIK
+607 TGNTK

-624 EITESEKVAFIGL
+624 EITESEKSAFIGL

-659 EKLTLSNIISAS
+659 ERLTLSNIISAS

-697 ESITDQILQGFKTK
+697 ESITNQILQGFKTK
-711 ELNEQYAKEGATEI
+711 ELNKQYAKEEANEI
-725 KNAITKEE
+725 RNIITKEE
-733 AIIKALESFDNPKS
+733 AIVRALENADSPKS
-747 PVNIAAADML
+747 PINMAAANML
-757 INSRSSIFKGLLK
+757 INSRGTILKGLLK
-770 GLDEEER
+770 GLDEEEK
-777 DNFDKEISELAESF
+777 DVFDKEISELADSF
-791 DDEESAKNA
+791 DDEDSVKNA
-800 ISSFTKKTEEII
+800 INSFTEKTQEII
-812 KNKLQIADKYI
+812 KNKAQIADKYI

-886 SAEFD
+886 SAEFE

-962 SVAKAIIKSVQK
+962 SVAKAIIKAVQK

>member
-10 KENTDG
+10 KENMEG
-16 MLEITGRLSD
+16 MLEIGSRADIDKTSAG
-26 SNAAK
+26 
-31 YYGANRNHKV
+31 RNH
-41 SENLNISAAR
+41 LNIHASR
-51 IDQNAFAISKS
+51 IDQNAFLVTKS
-62 EPSAYSVEGLKS
+62 EPSTYSVEGLKS

-87 SLENNAFAV
+87 SLDNNAFAV

-107 KMADDGFSPSE
+107 KMADEGFSPSE
-118 MTDKEIVT
+118 MTDSETVT
-126 VLDKIKATLVKSGVD
+126 VLDKIKATLVKSGVNID
-141 IKGFTD
+141 GFTD

-162 YANAIEA
+162 YASAIEA
-169 ALKETAIPAIKENV
+169 ALKEAALPATLENV
-183 TEITEALNMSE
+183 TEISEALNVSGE
-194 ALTTPSDDAKKYMI
+194 LTIPSDDAKKYMI
-208 NNDLE
+208 NNCPE
-213 PTVNNFYIANHSSN
+213 PTVNNFYIANHSS
-227 SDSSANRAQYYMDDT
+227 SADTSANRASYYMDET

-249 TDSDIE
+249 TDADIE
-255 SLSPQIEKS
+255 SLSPQIEKF
-264 ISDAGLDVN
+264 ISDAGLSVN
-273 EQTIYEAKW
+273 EQTINEAKW

-291 KENLE
+291 KENLTN
-296 KLEDINNVSFPV
+296 LENLESVSFPL
-308 DNETVAM
+308 DTETVAL

-321 IEGKNAKEGILNDPE
+321 AEGKNAKDGLLSDPE
-336 SIYQKAAKF
+336 SIHIKAAKF
-345 VDSLEI
+345 VESL
-351 NDIAKRRILEETRLI
+351 NFDDVAKRRILEETRLI
-366 LTVEASVSLL
+366 LTLEASVSLL
-376 KKGIELDTSN
+376 KKGINLDTKD
-386 LEKLVDELKEAEKEC
+386 LEKLVDDLKQAEKES
-401 YAPFLMDKDI
+401 YAPFLMDND
-411 NEIGEVDIKKYDDE
+411 EVDIKKYDDE
-425 LTLKLDLFKQTV
+425 LTLKLDVFKQTV
-437 IAVEQIK
+437 IAIEHVK

-450 VGDIAFAEKTPTLN
+450 VGDVAFSEKTPTLN
-464 EAKELSVNR
+464 EVAELSN
-473 TKEYESASLSVSND
+473 KAKS
-487 TGYSAEFKKAEHSY
+487 EFSKAERSY

-545 GYSGMEINEANIEK
+545 GYSGMEITEANIEK

-566 IENVITHMTPARTLK
+566 VENVITHMTPARTLK

-594 YELSDTLSNEDED
+594 YELSNELLSEDED
-607 TANIK
+607 TGNTK

-624 EITESEKVAFIGL
+624 EITESEKSAFIGL

-659 EKLTLSNIISAS
+659 ERLTLSNIISAS

-711 ELNEQYAKEGATEI
+711 ELNKQYAKEEADEI
-725 KNAITKEE
+725 RNIITKEE
-733 AIIKALESFDNPKS
+733 AIVRALENADSPKS
-747 PVNIAAADML
+747 PINMAAANML
-757 INSRSSIFKGLLK
+757 INSRGTIFKGLLK
-770 GLDEEER
+770 GLDEEEK
-777 DNFDKEISELAESF
+777 DVFDKEISELADSF
-791 DDEESAKNA
+791 DDEDSVKNA
-800 ISSFTKKTEEII
+800 INSFTEKTQEII
-812 KNKLQIADKYI
+812 KNKAQIADKYI

-879 TEETGKV
+879 TEETGRV

-962 SVAKAIIKSVQK
+962 SVAKAIIKAVQK

>member
-10 KENTDG
+10 KENTEG
-16 MLEITGRLSD
+16 ILEIGSRAGIDKTSAG
-26 SNAAK
+26 
-31 YYGANRNHKV
+31 RNH
-41 SENLNISAAR
+41 LNIHASR
-51 IDQNAFAISKS
+51 IDQNAFLVTKS
-62 EPSAYSVEGLKS
+62 EPSTYSVEGLKS

-107 KMADDGFSPSE
+107 KMADEGFSPSE
-118 MTDKEIVT
+118 MTDSETVT
-126 VLDKIKATLVKSGVD
+126 VLDKIKATLVKSGVNID
-141 IKGFTD
+141 GFTD

-162 YANAIEA
+162 YASAIEA
-169 ALKETAIPAIKENV
+169 ALKEAALPATKDNV
-183 TEITEALNMSE
+183 TEITEALNVSDTLE
-194 ALTTPSDDAKKYMI
+194 QPSDDAKKYMI
-208 NNDLE
+208 NNCPE
-213 PTVNNFYIANHSSN
+213 PTVNNFYIANHSS
-227 SDSSANRAQYYMDDT
+227 SADTSANRASYYMDET

-249 TDSDIE
+249 TDADIE
-255 SLSPQIEKS
+255 SLSPQIEKI
-264 ISDAGLDVN
+264 ISDAGLSVN
-273 EQTIYEAKW
+273 EQTINEAKW

-291 KENLE
+291 KENLTN
-296 KLEDINNVSFPV
+296 LENLESVSFPL
-308 DNETVAM
+308 DTETVAL

-321 IEGKNAKEGILNDPE
+321 AEGKNAKDGLLSDPE
-336 SIYQKAAKF
+336 SIHIKAAKF
-345 VDSLEI
+345 VESL
-351 NDIAKRRILEETRLI
+351 NFDDVAKRRILEETRLI
-366 LTVEASVSLL
+366 LTLEASVSLL
-376 KKGIELDTSN
+376 KKGINLDTKD
-386 LEKLVDELKEAEKEC
+386 LEKLVDDLKQAEKES
-401 YAPFLMDKDI
+401 YAPFLMDND
-411 NEIGEVDIKKYDDE
+411 EVDIKKYDDE
-425 LTLKLDLFKQTV
+425 LTLKLDKFKQTV
-437 IAVEQIK
+437 IAIEHVK

-450 VGDIAFAEKTPTLN
+450 VGDVAFSEKTPTLN
-464 EAKELSVNR
+464 EVAELSN
-473 TKEYESASLSVSND
+473 KAKS
-487 TGYSAEFKKAEHSY
+487 EFSKAERSY

-545 GYSGMEINEANIEK
+545 GYSGMEITEANIEK

-566 IENVITHMTPARTLK
+566 VENVITHMTPARTLK

-594 YELSDTLSNEDED
+594 YELSNELLSEDED
-607 TANIK
+607 TGNTK

-624 EITESEKVAFIGL
+624 EITESEKTAFIGL

-659 EKLTLSNIISAS
+659 EKLTFSNIISAS

-711 ELNEQYAKEGATEI
+711 ELNKQYAKEEADEI
-725 KNAITKEE
+725 RNIITKEE
-733 AIIKALESFDNPKS
+733 AIVRALENADSPKS
-747 PVNIAAADML
+747 PINMAAANML
-757 INSRSSIFKGLLK
+757 LNSRGTIFKGLLK
-770 GLDEEER
+770 GLDEEEK
-777 DNFDKEISELAESF
+777 DVFDKEISELADSF
-791 DDEESAKNA
+791 DDEDSVKNA
-800 ISSFTKKTEEII
+800 INSFTEKTQEII
-812 KNKLQIADKYI
+812 KNKAQIADKYI

-962 SVAKAIIKSVQK
+962 SVAKAIIKAVQK

>member
-10 KENTDG
+10 KENMEG
-16 MLEITGRLSD
+16 MLEIGSRADIDKTSAG
-26 SNAAK
+26 
-31 YYGANRNHKV
+31 RNH
-41 SENLNISAAR
+41 LNIHASR
-51 IDQNAFAISKS
+51 IDQNAFLVTKS
-62 EPSAYSVEGLKS
+62 EPSTYSVEGLKS

-107 KMADDGFSPSE
+107 KMADEGFSPSE
-118 MTDKEIVT
+118 MTDSETVT
-126 VLDKIKATLVKSGVD
+126 VLDKIKATLVKSGINID
-141 IKGFTD
+141 GFTD
-147 DLSKEQIEQ
+147 DLSKEEIEQ

-162 YANAIEA
+162 YASAIEA
-169 ALKETAIPAIKENV
+169 ALKEAALPATIENV
-183 TEITEALNMSE
+183 TEISEALNVSGE
-194 ALTTPSDDAKKYMI
+194 LTIPSDDAKKYMI
-208 NNDLE
+208 NNCPE
-213 PTVNNFYIANHSSN
+213 PTVNNFYIANHSS
-227 SDSSANRAQYYMDDT
+227 SADTSANRASYYMDET

-249 TDSDIE
+249 TDADIE
-255 SLSPQIEKS
+255 SLSPQIEKI
-264 ISDAGLDVN
+264 ISDAGLSVN
-273 EQTIYEAKW
+273 EQTINEAKW

-291 KENLE
+291 KENLTN
-296 KLEDINNVSFPV
+296 LENLESVSFPP
-308 DNETVAM
+308 DTETVAL

-321 IEGKNAKEGILNDPE
+321 AEGKNAKDGLLSDPE
-336 SIYQKAAKF
+336 SVHIKAAKF
-345 VDSLEI
+345 VESL
-351 NDIAKRRILEETRLI
+351 NFDDVAKRRILEETRLI
-366 LTVEASVSLL
+366 LTLEASVSLL
-376 KKGIELDTSN
+376 KKGINLDTKD
-386 LEKLVDELKEAEKEC
+386 LEKLVDDLKQAEKES
-401 YAPFLMDKDI
+401 YAPFLMDND
-411 NEIGEVDIKKYDDE
+411 EVDIKKYDDD
-425 LTLKLDLFKQTV
+425 LTLKLDVFKQTV
-437 IAVEQIK
+437 IAIEHVK

-450 VGDIAFAEKTPTLN
+450 VGDVAFSEKTPTLN
-464 EAKELSVNR
+464 EVAELSD
-473 TKEYESASLSVSND
+473 KAKS
-487 TGYSAEFKKAEHSY
+487 EFSKAERSY

-545 GYSGMEINEANIEK
+545 GYSGMEITEANIEK

-566 IENVITHMTPARTLK
+566 VENVITHMTPARTLK

-594 YELSDTLSNEDED
+594 YELSNELLSEDED
-607 TANIK
+607 TGNTK

-624 EITESEKVAFIGL
+624 EITESEKSAFIGL

-659 EKLTLSNIISAS
+659 VKLTLSNIISAS

-711 ELNEQYAKEGATEI
+711 ELNKQYAKEEADEI
-725 KNAITKEE
+725 RNIITKEE
-733 AIIKALESFDNPKS
+733 AIVRALENADSPKS
-747 PVNIAAADML
+747 PINMAAANML
-757 INSRSSIFKGLLK
+757 LNSRGTIFKGLLK
-770 GLDEEER
+770 GLDEEEK
-777 DNFDKEISELAESF
+777 DVFDKEISELADSF
-791 DDEESAKNA
+791 DDEDSVKNA
-800 ISSFTKKTEEII
+800 INSFTEKTQEII
-812 KNKLQIADKYI
+812 KNKAQIADKYI

-886 SAEFD
+886 SAEFE

-962 SVAKAIIKSVQK
+962 SVAKAIIKAVQK

>member
-1 MNININPNS
+1 MNININPNP
-10 KENTDG
+10 KENTEG
-16 MLEITGRLSD
+16 MLEIGGRSGID
-26 SNAAK
+26 KTSA
-31 YYGANRNHKV
+31 GRNH
-41 SENLNISAAR
+41 LNIHESR
-51 IDQNAFAISKS
+51 IDQNAFLVTKS
-62 EPSAYSVEGLKS
+62 EPSTYSVEGLKS

-107 KMADDGFSPSE
+107 KMADEGFSPSE
-118 MTDKEIVT
+118 MTDSETVT
-126 VLDKIKATLVKSGVD
+126 VLDKIKATLVKSGVNID
-141 IKGFTD
+141 GFTD

-162 YANAIEA
+162 YASAIEA
-169 ALKETAIPAIKENV
+169 ALKEAALPATKDNV
-183 TEITEALNMSE
+183 TEITEALNVSDTLE
-194 ALTTPSDDAKKYMI
+194 QPSDDAKKYMI
-208 NNDLE
+208 NNCPE
-213 PTVNNFYIANHSSN
+213 PTVNNFYIANHSS
-227 SDSSANRAQYYMDDT
+227 SADTSANRASYYMDET

-249 TDSDIE
+249 TDADIE
-255 SLSPQIEKS
+255 SLSPQIEKI
-264 ISDAGLDVN
+264 ISDAGLSVN
-273 EQTIYEAKW
+273 EQTINEAKW

-291 KENLE
+291 KENLTN
-296 KLEDINNVSFPV
+296 LENLESVSFPL
-308 DNETVAM
+308 DTETVAL

-321 IEGKNAKEGILNDPE
+321 AEGKNAKDGLLSDPE
-336 SIYQKAAKF
+336 SIHIKAAKF
-345 VDSLEI
+345 VESL
-351 NDIAKRRILEETRLI
+351 NFDDVAKRRILEETRLI
-366 LTVEASVSLL
+366 LTLEASVSLL
-376 KKGIELDTSN
+376 KKGINLDTKD
-386 LEKLVDELKEAEKEC
+386 LEKLVDDLKQAEKES
-401 YAPFLMDKDI
+401 YAPFLMDND
-411 NEIGEVDIKKYDDE
+411 EVDIKKYDDD
-425 LTLKLDLFKQTV
+425 LTLKLDKFKQTV
-437 IAVEQIK
+437 IAIENVK

-450 VGDIAFAEKTPTLN
+450 VGDVAFSEKTPTLN
-464 EAKELSVNR
+464 EVAELSN
-473 TKEYESASLSVSND
+473 KAKS
-487 TGYSAEFKKAEHSY
+487 EFSKAERSY

-519 FRNVDDILE
+519 FRNVDGILE

-545 GYSGMEINEANIEK
+545 GYSGMEITEANIEK

-566 IENVITHMTPARTLK
+566 VENVITHMTPARTLK

-594 YELSDTLSNEDED
+594 YELSNELLSEDED
-607 TANIK
+607 TGTTK

-624 EITESEKVAFIGL
+624 EITESEKSAFIGL

-659 EKLTLSNIISAS
+659 AKLTLSNIISAS

-685 SFGALEKLITHG
+685 SFGTLEKLITHG
-697 ESITDQILQGFKTK
+697 ESITDQILQGFRTK
-711 ELNEQYAKEGATEI
+711 ELNVQYAKEEADEI
-725 KNAITKEE
+725 RNIITKEE
-733 AIIKALESFDNPKS
+733 AIVRALENADSPKS
-747 PVNIAAADML
+747 PINMAAANML
-757 INSRSSIFKGLLK
+757 LNSRGTIFKGLLK
-770 GLDEEER
+770 GLDEEEK
-777 DNFDKEISELAESF
+777 DVFDKEISELADSF
-791 DDEESAKNA
+791 DDEDNVKNA
-800 ISSFTKKTEEII
+800 INSFTEKTQEII
-812 KNKLQIADKYI
+812 KNKAQIADKYI

-891 LRDGKVSGIITTENS
+891 LKDGKVSGIITTENS

-962 SVAKAIIKSVQK
+962 SVAKAIIKAVQK

>member
-10 KENTDG
+10 KENMEG
-16 MLEITGRLSD
+16 MLEIGSRAGIDKTSAG
-26 SNAAK
+26 
-31 YYGANRNHKV
+31 RNH
-41 SENLNISAAR
+41 LNIHASR
-51 IDQNAFAISKS
+51 IDQNAFLVTKS
-62 EPSAYSVEGLKS
+62 EPSTYSVEGLKS

-107 KMADDGFSPSE
+107 KMADEGFSPSE
-118 MTDKEIVT
+118 MTDSETVT
-126 VLDKIKATLVKSGVD
+126 VLDKIKATLVKSGVNID
-141 IKGFTD
+141 GFTD

-169 ALKETAIPAIKENV
+169 ALKETALPATIENV
-183 TEITEALNMSE
+183 TEISEALNVSGE
-194 ALTTPSDDAKKYMI
+194 LTIPSDDAKKYMI
-208 NNDLE
+208 NNCPE
-213 PTVNNFYIANHSSN
+213 PTVNNFYIANHSS
-227 SDSSANRAQYYMDDT
+227 SADTSANRASYYMDET

-249 TDSDIE
+249 TDADIE
-255 SLSPQIEKS
+255 SLSPQIEKI
-264 ISDAGLDVN
+264 ISDAGLSVN
-273 EQTIYEAKW
+273 EQTINEAKW

-291 KENLE
+291 KENLTN
-296 KLEDINNVSFPV
+296 LENLESVSFPL
-308 DNETVAM
+308 DTETVAL

-321 IEGKNAKEGILNDPE
+321 AEGKNAKDGLLSDPE
-336 SIYQKAAKF
+336 SIHIKAAKF
-345 VDSLEI
+345 VESL
-351 NDIAKRRILEETRLI
+351 NFDDVAKRRILEETRLI
-366 LTVEASVSLL
+366 LTLEASVSLL
-376 KKGIELDTSN
+376 KKGINLDTKD
-386 LEKLVDELKEAEKEC
+386 LEKLVDDLKQAEKES
-401 YAPFLMDKDI
+401 YAPFLMDND
-411 NEIGEVDIKKYDDE
+411 EVDIKKYDDE
-425 LTLKLDLFKQTV
+425 LTLKLDVFKQTV
-437 IAVEQIK
+437 IAIEHVK

-450 VGDIAFAEKTPTLN
+450 VGDVAFSEKTPTLN
-464 EAKELSVNR
+464 EVAELSN
-473 TKEYESASLSVSND
+473 KAKS
-487 TGYSAEFKKAEHSY
+487 EFSKAERSY

-545 GYSGMEINEANIEK
+545 GYSGMEITEANIEK

-566 IENVITHMTPARTLK
+566 VENVITHMTPARTLK
-581 MIRDGFNPLDTDI
+581 MIRDGFNPLNTDI
-594 YELSDTLSNEDED
+594 YELSKELLSEDED
-607 TANIK
+607 TGNTK

-624 EITESEKVAFIGL
+624 EITESEKSAFIGL

-659 EKLTLSNIISAS
+659 EKLTLLNIISAS

-697 ESITDQILQGFKTK
+697 ESITDQILQGFRTK
-711 ELNEQYAKEGATEI
+711 ELNVQYAKEEADEI
-725 KNAITKEE
+725 RNIITKEE
-733 AIIKALESFDNPKS
+733 AIVRALENADSPKS
-747 PVNIAAADML
+747 PINMAAANML
-757 INSRSSIFKGLLK
+757 LNSRGTIFKGLLK
-770 GLDEEER
+770 GLDEEEK
-777 DNFDKEISELAESF
+777 DVFDKEISELADSF
-791 DDEESAKNA
+791 DDEDNVKNA
-800 ISSFTKKTEEII
+800 INSFTEKTQEII
-812 KNKLQIADKYI
+812 KNKAQIADKYI

-962 SVAKAIIKSVQK
+962 SVAKAIIKAVQK

>member
-1 MNININPNS
+1 MNININPNP
-10 KENTDG
+10 KENTEG
-16 MLEITGRLSD
+16 MLEIGGRSGID
-26 SNAAK
+26 KTSA
-31 YYGANRNHKV
+31 GRNH
-41 SENLNISAAR
+41 LNIYESR
-51 IDQNAFAISKS
+51 IEQNAFLVTKS
-62 EPSAYSVEGLKS
+62 EPSTYSVEGLKS

-107 KMADDGFSPSE
+107 KMADEGFSPSE
-118 MTDKEIVT
+118 MTDSETVT
-126 VLDKIKATLVKSGVD
+126 VLDKIKATLVKSGVNID
-141 IKGFTD
+141 GFTD

-162 YANAIEA
+162 YASAIEA
-169 ALKETAIPAIKENV
+169 ALKEAALPATKDNV
-183 TEITEALNMSE
+183 TEITEALNVSDTLE
-194 ALTTPSDDAKKYMI
+194 QPSDDAKKYMI
-208 NNDLE
+208 NNCPE
-213 PTVNNFYIANHSSN
+213 PTVNNFYIANHSS
-227 SDSSANRAQYYMDDT
+227 SADTSTNRASYYMDET

-249 TDSDIE
+249 TDADIE
-255 SLSPQIEKS
+255 SLSPQIEKI
-264 ISDAGLDVN
+264 ISDAGLSVN
-273 EQTIYEAKW
+273 EQTINEAKW

-291 KENLE
+291 KENLTN
-296 KLEDINNVSFPV
+296 LENLESVSFPL
-308 DNETVAM
+308 DTETVAL

-321 IEGKNAKEGILNDPE
+321 AEGKNAKDGLLSDPE
-336 SIYQKAAKF
+336 SIHIKAAKF
-345 VDSLEI
+345 VESL
-351 NDIAKRRILEETRLI
+351 NFDDVAKRRILEETRLI
-366 LTVEASVSLL
+366 LTLEASVSLL
-376 KKGIELDTSN
+376 KKGINLDTKD
-386 LEKLVDELKEAEKEC
+386 LEKLVDDLKQAEKES
-401 YAPFLMDKDI
+401 YAPFLMDND
-411 NEIGEVDIKKYDDE
+411 EVDIKKYDDE
-425 LTLKLDLFKQTV
+425 LTLKLDVFKQTV
-437 IAVEQIK
+437 IAIEHVK

-450 VGDIAFAEKTPTLN
+450 VGDVAFSEKTPTLN
-464 EAKELSVNR
+464 EVAELSN
-473 TKEYESASLSVSND
+473 KAKS
-487 TGYSAEFKKAEHSY
+487 EFSKAERSY

-545 GYSGMEINEANIEK
+545 GYSGMEITEANIEK

-566 IENVITHMTPARTLK
+566 VENVITHMTPARTLK

-594 YELSDTLSNEDED
+594 YELSNELLSEDED
-607 TANIK
+607 TGNTK

-624 EITESEKVAFIGL
+624 EITESEKTAFIGL

-659 EKLTLSNIISAS
+659 AKLTLSNIISAS

-697 ESITDQILQGFKTK
+697 ESITDQILQGFRTK
-711 ELNEQYAKEGATEI
+711 ELNVQYAKEEADEI
-725 KNAITKEE
+725 RNIITKEE
-733 AIIKALESFDNPKS
+733 AIVRALENADSPKS
-747 PVNIAAADML
+747 PINMAAANML
-757 INSRSSIFKGLLK
+757 LNSRGTIFKGLLK
-770 GLDEEER
+770 GLDEEEK
-777 DNFDKEISELAESF
+777 DVFDKEISELADSF
-791 DDEESAKNA
+791 DDEDSVKNA
-800 ISSFTKKTEEII
+800 INSFTEKTQEII
-812 KNKLQIADKYI
+812 KNKAQIADKYI

-886 SAEFD
+886 SAEFE

-962 SVAKAIIKSVQK
+962 SVAKAIIKAVQK

>member
-10 KENTDG
+10 KENTEG
-16 MLEITGRLSD
+16 ILEIGSRAGIDKAS
-26 SNAAK
+26 A
-31 YYGANRNHKV
+31 GRNH
-41 SENLNISAAR
+41 LNIHASR
-51 IDQNAFAISKS
+51 IEQNAFLVTKS
-62 EPSAYSVEGLKS
+62 EPSTYSVEGLKS

-107 KMADDGFSPSE
+107 KMADEGFSPSE
-118 MTDKEIVT
+118 MTDFETVT
-126 VLDKIKATLVKSGVD
+126 VLDKIKATLVKSGVNID
-141 IKGFTD
+141 GFTD

-162 YANAIEA
+162 YASAIEA
-169 ALKETAIPAIKENV
+169 ALKEAALPATKDNV
-183 TEITEALNMSE
+183 TEITEALNVSDTLE
-194 ALTTPSDDAKKYMI
+194 QPSDDAKKYMI
-208 NNDLE
+208 NNCPE
-213 PTVNNFYIANHSSN
+213 PTVNNFYIANHSS
-227 SDSSANRAQYYMDDT
+227 STDTSANRASYYMDET

-249 TDSDIE
+249 TDADIE
-255 SLSPQIEKS
+255 SLSPQIEKI
-264 ISDAGLDVN
+264 ISDAGLSVN
-273 EQTIYEAKW
+273 EQTINEAKW

-291 KENLE
+291 KENLTN
-296 KLEDINNVSFPV
+296 LENLESVSFPP
-308 DNETVAM
+308 DTETVAL

-321 IEGKNAKEGILNDPE
+321 AEGKNAKDGLLSDPE
-336 SIYQKAAKF
+336 SVHIKAAKF
-345 VDSLEI
+345 VESL
-351 NDIAKRRILEETRLI
+351 NFDDVAKRRILEETRLI
-366 LTVEASVSLL
+366 LTLEASVSLL
-376 KKGIELDTSN
+376 KKGINLDTKD
-386 LEKLVDELKEAEKEC
+386 LEKLVDDLKQAEKES
-401 YAPFLMDKDI
+401 YAPFLMDND
-411 NEIGEVDIKKYDDE
+411 EADIKKYDDE
-425 LTLKLDLFKQTV
+425 LTLKLDVFKQTV
-437 IAVEQIK
+437 IAIEHVK

-450 VGDIAFAEKTPTLN
+450 VGDVAFSEKTPTLN
-464 EAKELSVNR
+464 EVAELSN
-473 TKEYESASLSVSND
+473 KAKS
-487 TGYSAEFKKAEHSY
+487 EFSKAERSY

-528 DLEIE
+528 DFEIE
-533 ATRLNEKAVRIL
+533 TTRLNEKAVRIL
-545 GYSGMEINEANIEK
+545 GYSGMEITEANIEK

-566 IENVITHMTPARTLK
+566 VENVITHMTPARTLK

-594 YELSDTLSNEDED
+594 YELSNELLSEDED
-607 TANIK
+607 TGNTK

-624 EITESEKVAFIGL
+624 EITESEKTAFIGL

-659 EKLTLSNIISAS
+659 ERLTLSNIISAS

-711 ELNEQYAKEGATEI
+711 ELNKQYAKEEANEI
-725 KNAITKEE
+725 RNIITKEE
-733 AIIKALESFDNPKS
+733 AIVRALENADSPKS
-747 PVNIAAADML
+747 PINMAAANML
-757 INSRSSIFKGLLK
+757 LNSRGTIFKGLLK
-770 GLDEEER
+770 GFDEEEK
-777 DNFDKEISELAESF
+777 DIFDKEISELADSF
-791 DDEESAKNA
+791 DDEDSVKNA
-800 ISSFTKKTEEII
+800 INSFTEKTQEII
-812 KNKLQIADKYI
+812 KNKAQIADKYI
-823 DVKSLKLLNK
+823 DVKRLKLLNK

-879 TEETGKV
+879 TEETGRV
-886 SAEFD
+886 SAEFE

-962 SVAKAIIKSVQK
+962 SVAKAIIKAVQK

>member
-10 KENTDG
+10 KENMEG
-16 MLEITGRLSD
+16 MLEIGSRADIDKTSAG
-26 SNAAK
+26 
-31 YYGANRNHKV
+31 RNH
-41 SENLNISAAR
+41 LNIHASR
-51 IDQNAFAISKS
+51 IDQNAFLVTKS
-62 EPSAYSVEGLKS
+62 EPSTYSVEGLKS

-107 KMADDGFSPSE
+107 KMADEGFSPSE
-118 MTDKEIVT
+118 MTDSETVT
-126 VLDKIKATLVKSGVD
+126 VLDKIKATLVKSGVNID
-141 IKGFTD
+141 GFTD
-147 DLSKEQIEQ
+147 DLSKEEIEQ

-162 YANAIEA
+162 YASAIEA
-169 ALKETAIPAIKENV
+169 ALKEAALPATLENV
-183 TEITEALNMSE
+183 TEISEALNVSGE
-194 ALTTPSDDAKKYMI
+194 LTIPSDDAKKYMI
-208 NNDLE
+208 NNCPE
-213 PTVNNFYIANHSSN
+213 PTVNNFYIANHSS
-227 SDSSANRAQYYMDDT
+227 SADTSANRASYYMDET

-249 TDSDIE
+249 TDADIE
-255 SLSPQIEKS
+255 SLSPQIEKI
-264 ISDAGLDVN
+264 ISDAGLSVN
-273 EQTIYEAKW
+273 EQTINEAKW

-291 KENLE
+291 KENLTN
-296 KLEDINNVSFPV
+296 LENLESVSFPL
-308 DNETVAM
+308 DTETVAL

-321 IEGKNAKEGILNDPE
+321 AEGKNAKDGLLSDPE
-336 SIYQKAAKF
+336 SIHIKAAKF
-345 VDSLEI
+345 VESL
-351 NDIAKRRILEETRLI
+351 NFDDVAKRRILEETRLI
-366 LTVEASVSLL
+366 LTLEASVSLL
-376 KKGIELDTSN
+376 KKGINLDTKD
-386 LEKLVDELKEAEKEC
+386 LEKLVDDLKQAEKES
-401 YAPFLMDKDI
+401 YAPFLMDND
-411 NEIGEVDIKKYDDE
+411 EVDIKKYDDE
-425 LTLKLDLFKQTV
+425 LTLKLDVFKQTV
-437 IAVEQIK
+437 IAIEHVK

-450 VGDIAFAEKTPTLN
+450 VGDVAFSEKTPTLN
-464 EAKELSVNR
+464 EVAELSN
-473 TKEYESASLSVSND
+473 KAKS
-487 TGYSAEFKKAEHSY
+487 EFSKAERSY

-545 GYSGMEINEANIEK
+545 GYSGMEITEANIEK

-566 IENVITHMTPARTLK
+566 VENVITHMTPARTLK

-594 YELSDTLSNEDED
+594 YELSNELLSEDED
-607 TANIK
+607 TGNTK

-624 EITESEKVAFIGL
+624 EITESEKSAFIGL

-659 EKLTLSNIISAS
+659 ERLTLSNIISAS

-711 ELNEQYAKEGATEI
+711 ELNKQYAKEEANEI
-725 KNAITKEE
+725 RNIITKEE
-733 AIIKALESFDNPKS
+733 AIVRALENADSPKS
-747 PVNIAAADML
+747 PINMAAANML
-757 INSRSSIFKGLLK
+757 INSRGTILKGLLK
-770 GLDEEER
+770 GLDEEEK
-777 DNFDKEISELAESF
+777 DVFDKEISELADSF
-791 DDEESAKNA
+791 DDEDSVKNA
-800 ISSFTKKTEEII
+800 INSFTEKTQEII
-812 KNKLQIADKYI
+812 KNKAQIADKYI

-886 SAEFD
+886 SAEFE

-962 SVAKAIIKSVQK
+962 SVAKAIIKAVQK

>member
-10 KENTDG
+10 KENTEG
-16 MLEITGRLSD
+16 ILEIGSRAGIDKTSAG
-26 SNAAK
+26 
-31 YYGANRNHKV
+31 RNH
-41 SENLNISAAR
+41 LNIHASR
-51 IDQNAFAISKS
+51 IDQNAFLVTKS
-62 EPSAYSVEGLKS
+62 EPSTYSVEGLKS

-87 SLENNAFAV
+87 SLDNNAFAV

-107 KMADDGFSPSE
+107 KMADEGFSPSE
-118 MTDKEIVT
+118 MTDSETVT
-126 VLDKIKATLVKSGVD
+126 VLDKIKATLVKSGVNID
-141 IKGFTD
+141 GFTD
-147 DLSKEQIEQ
+147 DLSKEEIEQ

-162 YANAIEA
+162 YASAIEA
-169 ALKETAIPAIKENV
+169 ALKEAALPATKDNV
-183 TEITEALNMSE
+183 TEITEALNVSGE
-194 ALTTPSDDAKKYMI
+194 LTIPSDDAKKYMI
-208 NNDLE
+208 NNCPE
-213 PTVNNFYIANHSSN
+213 PTVNNFYIANHSS
-227 SDSSANRAQYYMDDT
+227 SADTSANRASYYMDET

-249 TDSDIE
+249 TDADIE
-255 SLSPQIEKS
+255 SLSPQIEKI
-264 ISDAGLDVN
+264 ISDAGLSVN
-273 EQTIYEAKW
+273 EQTINEAKW

-291 KENLE
+291 KENLTN
-296 KLEDINNVSFPV
+296 LENLESVSFPL
-308 DNETVAM
+308 DTETVAL

-321 IEGKNAKEGILNDPE
+321 AEGKNAKDGLLSDPE
-336 SIYQKAAKF
+336 SIHIKAAKF
-345 VDSLEI
+345 VESL
-351 NDIAKRRILEETRLI
+351 NFDDVAKRRILEETRLI
-366 LTVEASVSLL
+366 LTLEASVSLL
-376 KKGIELDTSN
+376 KKGINLDTKD
-386 LEKLVDELKEAEKEC
+386 LEKLVDDLKQAEKES
-401 YAPFLMDKDI
+401 YAPFLMDND
-411 NEIGEVDIKKYDDE
+411 EVDIKKYDDD
-425 LTLKLDLFKQTV
+425 LTLKLDVFKQTV
-437 IAVEQIK
+437 IAIEHVK

-450 VGDIAFAEKTPTLN
+450 VGDVAFSEKTPTLN
-464 EAKELSVNR
+464 EVAELSD
-473 TKEYESASLSVSND
+473 KAKS
-487 TGYSAEFKKAEHSY
+487 EFSKAERSY

-545 GYSGMEINEANIEK
+545 GYSGMEITEANIEK

-566 IENVITHMTPARTLK
+566 VENVITHMTPARTLK

-594 YELSDTLSNEDED
+594 YELSNELLSEDED
-607 TANIK
+607 TGNTK

-624 EITESEKVAFIGL
+624 EITESEKSAFIGL

-659 EKLTLSNIISAS
+659 ERLTLSNIISAS

-685 SFGALEKLITHG
+685 SFGALEKLIAHG

-711 ELNEQYAKEGATEI
+711 ELNKQYAKEEADEI
-725 KNAITKEE
+725 RNIITKEE
-733 AIIKALESFDNPKS
+733 AIVRALENADSPKS
-747 PVNIAAADML
+747 PINMAAANML
-757 INSRSSIFKGLLK
+757 LNSRGTIFKGLLK
-770 GLDEEER
+770 GLDEEEK
-777 DNFDKEISELAESF
+777 DVFDKEISELADSF
-791 DDEESAKNA
+791 DDEDSVKNA
-800 ISSFTKKTEEII
+800 INSFTEKTQEII
-812 KNKLQIADKYI
+812 KNKAQIADKYI

-962 SVAKAIIKSVQK
+962 SVAKAIIKAVQK

>member
-10 KENTDG
+10 KENMEG
-16 MLEITGRLSD
+16 MLEIGSRADIDKTSAG
-26 SNAAK
+26 
-31 YYGANRNHKV
+31 RNH
-41 SENLNISAAR
+41 LNIHASR
-51 IDQNAFAISKS
+51 IDQNAFLVTKS
-62 EPSAYSVEGLKS
+62 EPSTYSVEGLKS

-107 KMADDGFSPSE
+107 KMADDGFSPLE
-118 MTDKEIVT
+118 MTDKETVT
-126 VLDKIKATLVKSGVD
+126 VLDKIKATLVKSGINID
-141 IKGFTD
+141 GFTD
-147 DLSKEQIEQ
+147 DLSKEEIEQ

-162 YANAIEA
+162 YASAIEA
-169 ALKETAIPAIKENV
+169 ALKEAALPATKDNV
-183 TEITEALNMSE
+183 TEITEALNVSDTLE
-194 ALTTPSDDAKKYMI
+194 QPSDDAKKYMI
-208 NNDLE
+208 NNCPE
-213 PTVNNFYIANHSSN
+213 PTVNNFYIANHSS
-227 SDSSANRAQYYMDDT
+227 SADTSTNRASYYMDET

-249 TDSDIE
+249 TDADIE
-255 SLSPQIEKS
+255 SLSPQIEKI
-264 ISDAGLDVN
+264 ISDAGLSVN
-273 EQTIYEAKW
+273 EQTINEAKW

-291 KENLE
+291 KENLTN
-296 KLEDINNVSFPV
+296 LENLESVSFPL
-308 DNETVAM
+308 DTETVAL

-321 IEGKNAKEGILNDPE
+321 AEGKNAKDGLLSDPE
-336 SIYQKAAKF
+336 SIHIKAAKF
-345 VDSLEI
+345 VESL
-351 NDIAKRRILEETRLI
+351 NFDDVAKRRILEETRLI
-366 LTVEASVSLL
+366 LTLEASVSLL
-376 KKGIELDTSN
+376 KKGINLDTKD
-386 LEKLVDELKEAEKEC
+386 LEKLVDDLKQAEKES
-401 YAPFLMDKDI
+401 YAPFLMDND
-411 NEIGEVDIKKYDDE
+411 EVDIKKYDDE
-425 LTLKLDLFKQTV
+425 LTLKLDVFKQTV
-437 IAVEQIK
+437 IAIEHVK

-450 VGDIAFAEKTPTLN
+450 VGDVAFSEKTPTLN
-464 EAKELSVNR
+464 EVAELSN
-473 TKEYESASLSVSND
+473 KAKS
-487 TGYSAEFKKAEHSY
+487 EFSKAERSY

-545 GYSGMEINEANIEK
+545 GYSGMEITEANIEK

-566 IENVITHMTPARTLK
+566 VENVITHMTPARTLK

-594 YELSDTLSNEDED
+594 YELSNELLSEDED
-607 TANIK
+607 TGNTK

-624 EITESEKVAFIGL
+624 EITESEKSAFIGL

-659 EKLTLSNIISAS
+659 ERLTLSNIISAS

-685 SFGALEKLITHG
+685 SFGALEKLIAHG
-697 ESITDQILQGFKTK
+697 ESITDQILQGFRTK
-711 ELNEQYAKEGATEI
+711 ELNVQYAKEEADEI
-725 KNAITKEE
+725 RNIITKEE
-733 AIIKALESFDNPKS
+733 AIVRALENADSPKS
-747 PVNIAAADML
+747 PINMAAANML
-757 INSRSSIFKGLLK
+757 LNSRGTIFKGLLK
-770 GLDEEER
+770 GFDEEEK
-777 DNFDKEISELAESF
+777 DVFDKEISELADSF
-791 DDEESAKNA
+791 DDEDSAKNA
-800 ISSFTKKTEEII
+800 INSFTEKTQEII
-812 KNKLQIADKYI
+812 KNKAQIADKYI

-886 SAEFD
+886 SAEFE

-947 TDENDVSTPATKQLY
+947 TDENDMSTPATKQLY
-962 SVAKAIIKSVQK
+962 SVAKAIIKAVQK

>member
-10 KENTDG
+10 KENTEG
-16 MLEITGRLSD
+16 ILEIGSRAGIDKTSAG
-26 SNAAK
+26 
-31 YYGANRNHKV
+31 RNH
-41 SENLNISAAR
+41 LNIHASR
-51 IDQNAFAISKS
+51 IDQNAFLVTKS
-62 EPSAYSVEGLKS
+62 EPSTYSVEGLKS

-87 SLENNAFAV
+87 SLDNNAFAV

-107 KMADDGFSPSE
+107 KMADEGFSPSE
-118 MTDKEIVT
+118 MTDSETVT
-126 VLDKIKATLVKSGVD
+126 VLDKIKATLVKSGINID
-141 IKGFTD
+141 GFTD
-147 DLSKEQIEQ
+147 DLSKEEIEQ

-162 YANAIEA
+162 YASAIEA
-169 ALKETAIPAIKENV
+169 ALKEAALPATKDNV
-183 TEITEALNMSE
+183 TEITEALNVSGE
-194 ALTTPSDDAKKYMI
+194 LTIPSDDAKKYMI
-208 NNDLE
+208 NNCPE
-213 PTVNNFYIANHSSN
+213 PTVNNFYIANHSS
-227 SDSSANRAQYYMDDT
+227 SADTSANRASYYMDET

-249 TDSDIE
+249 TDADIE
-255 SLSPQIEKS
+255 SLSPQIEKI
-264 ISDAGLDVN
+264 ISDAGLSVN
-273 EQTIYEAKW
+273 EQTINEAKW

-291 KENLE
+291 KENLIN
-296 KLEDINNVSFPV
+296 LENLESVSFPP
-308 DNETVAM
+308 DTETVAL

-321 IEGKNAKEGILNDPE
+321 AEGKNAKDGLLSDPE
-336 SIYQKAAKF
+336 SIHIKAAKF
-345 VDSLEI
+345 VESL
-351 NDIAKRRILEETRLI
+351 NFDDVAKRRILEETRLI
-366 LTVEASVSLL
+366 LTLEASVSLL
-376 KKGIELDTSN
+376 KKGINLDTKN
-386 LEKLVDELKEAEKEC
+386 LEKLVDDLKQAEKES
-401 YAPFLMDKDI
+401 YAPFLMDND
-411 NEIGEVDIKKYDDE
+411 EVDIKKYDDD
-425 LTLKLDLFKQTV
+425 LTLKLDVFKQTV
-437 IAVEQIK
+437 IAIEHVK

-450 VGDIAFAEKTPTLN
+450 VGDVAFSEKTPTLN
-464 EAKELSVNR
+464 EVAELSN
-473 TKEYESASLSVSND
+473 KAKS
-487 TGYSAEFKKAEHSY
+487 EFSKAERSY

-545 GYSGMEINEANIEK
+545 GYSGMEITEANIEK

-566 IENVITHMTPARTLK
+566 VENVITHMTPARTLK

-594 YELSDTLSNEDED
+594 YELSNELLSEDED
-607 TANIK
+607 TGNTK

-624 EITESEKVAFIGL
+624 EITESEKSAFIGL

-711 ELNEQYAKEGATEI
+711 ELNKQYAKEEANEI
-725 KNAITKEE
+725 RNIITKEE
-733 AIIKALESFDNPKS
+733 AIVRALENADSPKS
-747 PVNIAAADML
+747 PINMAAANML
-757 INSRSSIFKGLLK
+757 LNSRGTIFKGLLK
-770 GLDEEER
+770 GFDEEEK
-777 DNFDKEISELAESF
+777 DVFDKEINELADSF
-791 DDEESAKNA
+791 DDEDSAKNA
-800 ISSFTKKTEEII
+800 INSFTEKTQEII
-812 KNKLQIADKYI
+812 KNKAQIADKYI

-962 SVAKAIIKSVQK
+962 SVAKAIIKAVQK

>member
-10 KENTDG
+10 KENTEG
-16 MLEITGRLSD
+16 ILEIGSRAGIDKAS
-26 SNAAK
+26 A
-31 YYGANRNHKV
+31 GRNH
-41 SENLNISAAR
+41 LNIHASR
-51 IDQNAFAISKS
+51 IDQNAFLVTKS
-62 EPSAYSVEGLKS
+62 EPSTYSVEGLKS

-107 KMADDGFSPSE
+107 KMADEGFSPSE
-118 MTDKEIVT
+118 MTDSETVT
-126 VLDKIKATLVKSGVD
+126 VLDKIKATLVKSGVNID
-141 IKGFTD
+141 GFTD
-147 DLSKEQIEQ
+147 DLSKEEIEQ

-162 YANAIEA
+162 YASAIEA
-169 ALKETAIPAIKENV
+169 ALKEAALPATLENV
-183 TEITEALNMSE
+183 TEISEALNVSGE
-194 ALTTPSDDAKKYMI
+194 LTIPSDDAKKYMI
-208 NNDLE
+208 NNCPE
-213 PTVNNFYIANHSSN
+213 PTVNNFYIANHSS
-227 SDSSANRAQYYMDDT
+227 SADTSANRASYYMDET

-249 TDSDIE
+249 TDADIE
-255 SLSPQIEKS
+255 SLSPQIEKI
-264 ISDAGLDVN
+264 ISDAGLSVN
-273 EQTIYEAKW
+273 EQTINEAKW

-291 KENLE
+291 KENLTN
-296 KLEDINNVSFPV
+296 LENLESVSFPL
-308 DNETVAM
+308 NTETVAL

-321 IEGKNAKEGILNDPE
+321 AEGKNAKDGLLSDPE
-336 SIYQKAAKF
+336 SIHIKAAKF
-345 VDSLEI
+345 VESL
-351 NDIAKRRILEETRLI
+351 NFDDVAKRRILEETRLI
-366 LTVEASVSLL
+366 LTLEASVSLL
-376 KKGIELDTSN
+376 KKGINLDTKD
-386 LEKLVDELKEAEKEC
+386 LEKLVDDLKQAEKES
-401 YAPFLMDKDI
+401 YAPFLMEND
-411 NEIGEVDIKKYDDE
+411 EVDIKKYDDE
-425 LTLKLDLFKQTV
+425 LTLKLDVFKQTV
-437 IAVEQIK
+437 IAIEHVK

-450 VGDIAFAEKTPTLN
+450 VGDVAFSEKTPTLN
-464 EAKELSVNR
+464 EVAELSN
-473 TKEYESASLSVSND
+473 KAKS
-487 TGYSAEFKKAEHSY
+487 EFSKAERSY

-545 GYSGMEINEANIEK
+545 GYSGMEITEANIEK

-566 IENVITHMTPARTLK
+566 VENVITHMTPARTLK

-594 YELSDTLSNEDED
+594 YELSNELLSEDED
-607 TANIK
+607 TGNTK

-624 EITESEKVAFIGL
+624 EITESEKSAFIGL

-659 EKLTLSNIISAS
+659 EKLTFSNIISAL

-685 SFGALEKLITHG
+685 SFGTLEKLITHG

-711 ELNEQYAKEGATEI
+711 ELNKQYAKEEANEI
-725 KNAITKEE
+725 RNIITKEE
-733 AIIKALESFDNPKS
+733 AIVRALENADSPKS
-747 PVNIAAADML
+747 PINMAAANML
-757 INSRSSIFKGLLK
+757 LNSRGTIFKGLLK
-770 GLDEEER
+770 GLDEEEK
-777 DNFDKEISELAESF
+777 DVFDKEISELADSF
-791 DDEESAKNA
+791 DDEDSAKNA
-800 ISSFTKKTEEII
+800 INSFTEKTQEII
-812 KNKLQIADKYI
+812 KNKAQIADKYI

-879 TEETGKV
+879 TEETGRV

-962 SVAKAIIKSVQK
+962 SVAKAIIKAVQK

>member
-10 KENTDG
+10 KENTEG
-16 MLEITGRLSD
+16 ILEIGSRAGIDKAS
-26 SNAAK
+26 A
-31 YYGANRNHKV
+31 GRNH
-41 SENLNISAAR
+41 LNIHASR
-51 IDQNAFAISKS
+51 IEQNAFLVTKS
-62 EPSAYSVEGLKS
+62 EPSTYSVEGLKS

-107 KMADDGFSPSE
+107 KMADEGFSPSE
-118 MTDKEIVT
+118 MTDSETVT
-126 VLDKIKATLVKSGVD
+126 VLDKIKATLVKSGINID
-141 IKGFTD
+141 GFTD

-169 ALKETAIPAIKENV
+169 ALKETALPATIENV
-183 TEITEALNMSE
+183 TEISEALNVSGE
-194 ALTTPSDDAKKYMI
+194 LTIPSDDAKKYMI
-208 NNDLE
+208 NNCPE
-213 PTVNNFYIANHSSN
+213 PTVNNFYIANHSS
-227 SDSSANRAQYYMDDT
+227 SADTSANRASYYMDET

-249 TDSDIE
+249 TDADIE
-255 SLSPQIEKS
+255 SLSPQIEKI
-264 ISDAGLDVN
+264 ISDAGLSVN
-273 EQTIYEAKW
+273 EQTINEAKW

-291 KENLE
+291 KENLTN
-296 KLEDINNVSFPV
+296 LENLESVSFPL
-308 DNETVAM
+308 DTETVAL

-321 IEGKNAKEGILNDPE
+321 AEGKNAKDGLLSDPE
-336 SIYQKAAKF
+336 SIHIKAAKF
-345 VDSLEI
+345 VESL
-351 NDIAKRRILEETRLI
+351 NFDDVAKRRILEETRLI
-366 LTVEASVSLL
+366 LTLEASVSLL
-376 KKGIELDTSN
+376 KKGINLDTKD
-386 LEKLVDELKEAEKEC
+386 LEKLVDDLKQAEKES
-401 YAPFLMDKDI
+401 YAPFLMDND
-411 NEIGEVDIKKYDDE
+411 EVDIKKYDDE
-425 LTLKLDLFKQTV
+425 LTLKLDVFKQTV
-437 IAVEQIK
+437 IAIEHVK

-450 VGDIAFAEKTPTLN
+450 VGDVAFSEKTPTLN
-464 EAKELSVNR
+464 EVAELSN
-473 TKEYESASLSVSND
+473 KAKS
-487 TGYSAEFKKAEHSY
+487 EFSKAERSY

-545 GYSGMEINEANIEK
+545 GYSGMEITEANIEK

-566 IENVITHMTPARTLK
+566 VENVITHMTPARTLK

-594 YELSDTLSNEDED
+594 YELSNELLSEDED
-607 TANIK
+607 TGNTK

-624 EITESEKVAFIGL
+624 EITESEKTAFIGL

-659 EKLTLSNIISAS
+659 EKLTLLNIISAS

-685 SFGALEKLITHG
+685 SFGTLEKLITHG
-697 ESITDQILQGFKTK
+697 ESITDQILQGFRTK
-711 ELNEQYAKEGATEI
+711 ELNKQYAKEEADEI
-725 KNAITKEE
+725 RNIITKEE
-733 AIIKALESFDNPKS
+733 AIVRALENADSPKS
-747 PVNIAAADML
+747 PINMAAANML
-757 INSRSSIFKGLLK
+757 LNSRGTIFKGLLK
-770 GLDEEER
+770 GLDEEEK
-777 DNFDKEISELAESF
+777 DVFDKEISELADSF
-791 DDEESAKNA
+791 DDEDSVKNA
-800 ISSFTKKTEEII
+800 INSFTEKTQEII
-812 KNKLQIADKYI
+812 KNKAQIADKYI

-886 SAEFD
+886 SAEFE

-962 SVAKAIIKSVQK
+962 SVAKAIIKAVQK

>member
-10 KENTDG
+10 KENTEG
-16 MLEITGRLSD
+16 ILEIGSRAGIDKTSAG
-26 SNAAK
+26 
-31 YYGANRNHKV
+31 RNH
-41 SENLNISAAR
+41 LNIHASR
-51 IDQNAFAISKS
+51 IEQNAFLVTKS
-62 EPSAYSVEGLKS
+62 EPSTYSVEGLKS
-74 FDEIKAKASMKNV
+74 FDEIKAKALMKNV
-87 SLENNAFAV
+87 SLDNNAFAV

-107 KMADDGFSPSE
+107 KMADEGFSPSE
-118 MTDKEIVT
+118 MTDFETVT
-126 VLDKIKATLVKSGVD
+126 VLDKIKATLVKSGVNID
-141 IKGFTD
+141 GFTD
-147 DLSKEQIEQ
+147 DLSKEEIEQ

-162 YANAIEA
+162 YASAIEA
-169 ALKETAIPAIKENV
+169 ALKEAALPATKDNV
-183 TEITEALNMSE
+183 TEITEALNVSDTLE
-194 ALTTPSDDAKKYMI
+194 QPSDDAKKYMI
-208 NNDLE
+208 NNCPE
-213 PTVNNFYIANHSSN
+213 PTVNNFYIANHSS
-227 SDSSANRAQYYMDDT
+227 SADTSTNRASYYMDET

-249 TDSDIE
+249 TDADIE
-255 SLSPQIEKS
+255 SLSPQIEKI
-264 ISDAGLDVN
+264 ISDAGLSVN
-273 EQTIYEAKW
+273 EQTINEAKW

-291 KENLE
+291 KENLTN
-296 KLEDINNVSFPV
+296 LENLESVSFPL
-308 DNETVAM
+308 DTETVAL

-321 IEGKNAKEGILNDPE
+321 AEGKNAKDGLLSDPE
-336 SIYQKAAKF
+336 SIHIKAAKF
-345 VDSLEI
+345 VESL
-351 NDIAKRRILEETRLI
+351 NFDDVAKRRILEETRLI
-366 LTVEASVSLL
+366 LTLEASVSLL
-376 KKGIELDTSN
+376 KKGINLDTKD
-386 LEKLVDELKEAEKEC
+386 LEKLVDDLKQAEKES
-401 YAPFLMDKDI
+401 YAPFLMDND
-411 NEIGEVDIKKYDDE
+411 EVDIKKYDDE
-425 LTLKLDLFKQTV
+425 LTLKLDVFKQTV
-437 IAVEQIK
+437 IAIEHVK

-450 VGDIAFAEKTPTLN
+450 VGDVAFSEKTPTLN
-464 EAKELSVNR
+464 EVAELSN
-473 TKEYESASLSVSND
+473 KAKS
-487 TGYSAEFKKAEHSY
+487 EFSKAERSY

-545 GYSGMEINEANIEK
+545 GYSGMEITEANIEK

-566 IENVITHMTPARTLK
+566 VENVITHMTPARTLK
-581 MIRDGFNPLDTDI
+581 MIRDGFNPLDADI
-594 YELSDTLSNEDED
+594 YELSNKLLSEDED
-607 TANIK
+607 TGNTK

-624 EITESEKVAFIGL
+624 EITESEKSAFIGL

-659 EKLTLSNIISAS
+659 ERLTLSNIISAS

-685 SFGALEKLITHG
+685 SFGALEKLIAHG

-711 ELNEQYAKEGATEI
+711 ELNKQYAKEEADEI
-725 KNAITKEE
+725 RNIITKEE
-733 AIIKALESFDNPKS
+733 AIVRALENADSPKS
-747 PVNIAAADML
+747 PINMAAANML
-757 INSRSSIFKGLLK
+757 LNSRGTIFKGLLK
-770 GLDEEER
+770 GLDEEEK
-777 DNFDKEISELAESF
+777 DVFDKEISELADSF
-791 DDEESAKNA
+791 DDEDSAKNA
-800 ISSFTKKTEEII
+800 INSFTEKTQEII
-812 KNKLQIADKYI
+812 KNKAQIADKYI

-947 TDENDVSTPATKQLY
+947 TDENDMSTPATKQLY
-962 SVAKAIIKSVQK
+962 SVAKAIIKAVQK

>member
-10 KENTDG
+10 KENMEG
-16 MLEITGRLSD
+16 MLEIGGRAGIDKAS
-26 SNAAK
+26 A
-31 YYGANRNHKV
+31 GRNH
-41 SENLNISAAR
+41 LNIHASR
-51 IDQNAFAISKS
+51 IDQNAFLVTKS
-62 EPSAYSVEGLKS
+62 EPSTYSVEGLKS

-107 KMADDGFSPSE
+107 KMADEGFSPSE
-118 MTDKEIVT
+118 MTDSETVT
-126 VLDKIKATLVKSGVD
+126 VLDKIKATLVKSGVNID
-141 IKGFTD
+141 GFTD

-169 ALKETAIPAIKENV
+169 ALKETALPATIENV
-183 TEITEALNMSE
+183 TEISEALNVSGE
-194 ALTTPSDDAKKYMI
+194 LTIPSDDAKKYMI
-208 NNDLE
+208 NNCPE
-213 PTVNNFYIANHSSN
+213 PTVNNFYIANHSS
-227 SDSSANRAQYYMDDT
+227 SADTSANRASYYMDET

-249 TDSDIE
+249 TDADIE
-255 SLSPQIEKS
+255 SLSPQIEKI
-264 ISDAGLDVN
+264 ISDAGLSVN
-273 EQTIYEAKW
+273 EQTINEAKW

-291 KENLE
+291 KENLTN
-296 KLEDINNVSFPV
+296 LENLESVSFPL
-308 DNETVAM
+308 DTENVAL

-321 IEGKNAKEGILNDPE
+321 AEGKNAKDGLLSDPE
-336 SIYQKAAKF
+336 SIHIKAAKF
-345 VDSLEI
+345 VESL
-351 NDIAKRRILEETRLI
+351 NFDDVAKRRILEETRLI
-366 LTVEASVSLL
+366 LTLEASVSLL
-376 KKGIELDTSN
+376 KKGINLDTKD
-386 LEKLVDELKEAEKEC
+386 LEKLVDDLKQAEKES
-401 YAPFLMDKDI
+401 YAPFLMDND
-411 NEIGEVDIKKYDDE
+411 EVDIKKYDDE
-425 LTLKLDLFKQTV
+425 LTLKLDKFKQTV
-437 IAVEQIK
+437 IAIEHVK

-450 VGDIAFAEKTPTLN
+450 VGDVAFSEKTPTLN
-464 EAKELSVNR
+464 EVAELSD
-473 TKEYESASLSVSND
+473 KAKS
-487 TGYSAEFKKAEHSY
+487 EFSKAERSY

-545 GYSGMEINEANIEK
+545 GYSGMEITEANIEK

-566 IENVITHMTPARTLK
+566 VENVITHMTPARTLK

-594 YELSDTLSNEDED
+594 YELSNELLSEDED
-607 TANIK
+607 TGNTK

-624 EITESEKVAFIGL
+624 EITESEKSAFIGL

-659 EKLTLSNIISAS
+659 EKLTLLNIISAS

-685 SFGALEKLITHG
+685 SFGTLEKLITHG

-711 ELNEQYAKEGATEI
+711 ELNKQYAKEEANEI
-725 KNAITKEE
+725 RNIITKEE
-733 AIIKALESFDNPKS
+733 AIVRALENADSPKS
-747 PVNIAAADML
+747 PINMAAANML
-757 INSRSSIFKGLLK
+757 LNSRGTIFKGLLK
-770 GLDEEER
+770 GLDEEEK
-777 DNFDKEISELAESF
+777 DVFDKEISELADSF
-791 DDEESAKNA
+791 DDEDSVKNA
-800 ISSFTKKTEEII
+800 INSFTEKTQEII
-812 KNKLQIADKYI
+812 KNKAQIADKYI

-879 TEETGKV
+879 TEETGRV
-886 SAEFD
+886 SAEFE

-906 FFEGVIKEREDSFK
+906 FFEGAIKEREDSFK

-947 TDENDVSTPATKQLY
+947 TDENDMSTPATKQLY
-962 SVAKAIIKSVQK
+962 SVAKAIIKAVQK

>member
-10 KENTDG
+10 KENMEG
-16 MLEITGRLSD
+16 MLEIGSRAGIDKTSAG
-26 SNAAK
+26 
-31 YYGANRNHKV
+31 RNH
-41 SENLNISAAR
+41 LNIHASR
-51 IDQNAFAISKS
+51 IDQNAFLVTKS
-62 EPSAYSVEGLKS
+62 EPSTYSVEGLKS

-107 KMADDGFSPSE
+107 KMADEGFSPSE
-118 MTDKEIVT
+118 MTDSETVT
-126 VLDKIKATLVKSGVD
+126 VLDKIKATLVKSGVNID
-141 IKGFTD
+141 GFTD

-169 ALKETAIPAIKENV
+169 ALKETALPATIENV
-183 TEITEALNMSE
+183 TEISEALNVSGE
-194 ALTTPSDDAKKYMI
+194 LTIPSDDAKKYMI
-208 NNDLE
+208 NNCPE
-213 PTVNNFYIANHSSN
+213 PTVNNFYIANHSS
-227 SDSSANRAQYYMDDT
+227 SADTSANRASYYMDET

-249 TDSDIE
+249 TDADIE
-255 SLSPQIEKS
+255 SLSPQIEKI
-264 ISDAGLDVN
+264 ISDAGLSVN
-273 EQTIYEAKW
+273 EQTINEAKW

-291 KENLE
+291 KENLTN
-296 KLEDINNVSFPV
+296 LENLESVSFPL
-308 DNETVAM
+308 DTETVAM

-321 IEGKNAKEGILNDPE
+321 AEGKNAKDGLLSDPE
-336 SIYQKAAKF
+336 SIHIKAAKF
-345 VDSLEI
+345 VESL
-351 NDIAKRRILEETRLI
+351 NFDDVAKRRILEETRLI
-366 LTVEASVSLL
+366 LTLEASVSLL
-376 KKGIELDTSN
+376 KKGINLDTKD
-386 LEKLVDELKEAEKEC
+386 LEKLVDDLKQAEKES
-401 YAPFLMDKDI
+401 YAPFLMDND
-411 NEIGEVDIKKYDDE
+411 EADIKKYDDE
-425 LTLKLDLFKQTV
+425 LTLKLDKFKQTV
-437 IAVEQIK
+437 IAIEHVK

-450 VGDIAFAEKTPTLN
+450 VGDVAFSEKTPTLN
-464 EAKELSVNR
+464 EVVELSD
-473 TKEYESASLSVSND
+473 KAKS
-487 TGYSAEFKKAEHSY
+487 EFSKAERSY

-545 GYSGMEINEANIEK
+545 GYSGMEITEANIEK

-566 IENVITHMTPARTLK
+566 VENVITHMTPARTLK
-581 MIRDGFNPLDTDI
+581 MIRDGFNPLNTDI
-594 YELSDTLSNEDED
+594 YELSKELLSEDED
-607 TANIK
+607 TGNTK

-624 EITESEKVAFIGL
+624 EITESEKSAFIGL

-659 EKLTLSNIISAS
+659 EKLTLLNIISAS

-697 ESITDQILQGFKTK
+697 ESITDQILQGFRTK
-711 ELNEQYAKEGATEI
+711 ELNVQYAKEEADEI
-725 KNAITKEE
+725 RNIITKEE
-733 AIIKALESFDNPKS
+733 AIVRALENADSPKS
-747 PVNIAAADML
+747 PINMAAANML
-757 INSRSSIFKGLLK
+757 LNSRGTIFKGLLK
-770 GLDEEER
+770 GLDEEEK
-777 DNFDKEISELAESF
+777 DVFDKEISELADSF
-791 DDEESAKNA
+791 DDEDNVKNA
-800 ISSFTKKTEEII
+800 INSFTEKTQEII
-812 KNKLQIADKYI
+812 KNKAQIADKYI

-886 SAEFD
+886 SAEFE

-947 TDENDVSTPATKQLY
+947 TDENDMSTPATKQLY
-962 SVAKAIIKSVQK
+962 SVAKAIIKAVQK

>member
-10 KENTDG
+10 KENTEG
-16 MLEITGRLSD
+16 ILEIGSRAGIDKTSAG
-26 SNAAK
+26 
-31 YYGANRNHKV
+31 RNH
-41 SENLNISAAR
+41 LNIHASR
-51 IDQNAFAISKS
+51 IEQNAFLVTKS
-62 EPSAYSVEGLKS
+62 EPSTYSVEGLKS
-74 FDEIKAKASMKNV
+74 FDEIKAKALMKNV
-87 SLENNAFAV
+87 SLDNNAFAV
-96 MATSMSADDVA
+96 MATSMSADDVV
-107 KMADDGFSPSE
+107 KMADEGFSPSE
-118 MTDKEIVT
+118 MTDFETVT
-126 VLDKIKATLVKSGVD
+126 VLDKIKATLVKSGVNID
-141 IKGFTD
+141 GFTD
-147 DLSKEQIEQ
+147 DLSKEEIEQ
-156 IAGSSA
+156 IARSSA
-162 YANAIEA
+162 YASAIEA
-169 ALKETAIPAIKENV
+169 ALKEAALPATKDNV
-183 TEITEALNMSE
+183 TEITEALNVSDTLE
-194 ALTTPSDDAKKYMI
+194 QPSDDAKKYMI
-208 NNDLE
+208 NNCPE
-213 PTVNNFYIANHSSN
+213 PTVNNFYIANHSS
-227 SDSSANRAQYYMDDT
+227 SADTSTNRASYYMDET

-249 TDSDIE
+249 TDADIE
-255 SLSPQIEKS
+255 SLSPQIEKI
-264 ISDAGLDVN
+264 ISDAGLSVN
-273 EQTIYEAKW
+273 EQTINEAKW

-291 KENLE
+291 KENLTN
-296 KLEDINNVSFPV
+296 LENLESVSFPL
-308 DNETVAM
+308 DTETVAL

-321 IEGKNAKEGILNDPE
+321 AEGKNAKDGLLSDPE
-336 SIYQKAAKF
+336 SIHIKAAKF
-345 VDSLEI
+345 VESL
-351 NDIAKRRILEETRLI
+351 NFDDVAKRRILEETRLI
-366 LTVEASVSLL
+366 LTLEASVSLL
-376 KKGIELDTSN
+376 KKGINLDTKD
-386 LEKLVDELKEAEKEC
+386 LEKLVDDLKQAEKES
-401 YAPFLMDKDI
+401 YAPFLMDND
-411 NEIGEVDIKKYDDE
+411 EVDIKKYDDE
-425 LTLKLDLFKQTV
+425 LTLKLDVFKQTV
-437 IAVEQIK
+437 IAIEHVK
-444 TAPLSV
+444 TAPLLV
-450 VGDIAFAEKTPTLN
+450 VGDVAFSEKTPTLN
-464 EAKELSVNR
+464 EVAELSD
-473 TKEYESASLSVSND
+473 KAKS
-487 TGYSAEFKKAEHSY
+487 EFSKAERSY

-545 GYSGMEINEANIEK
+545 GYSGMEITEANIEK

-566 IENVITHMTPARTLK
+566 VENVITHMTPARTLK

-594 YELSDTLSNEDED
+594 YELSNELLSEDED
-607 TANIK
+607 TGNTK

-624 EITESEKVAFIGL
+624 EITESEKSAFIGL

-659 EKLTLSNIISAS
+659 ERLTLSNIISAS

-711 ELNEQYAKEGATEI
+711 ELNKQYAKEEANEI
-725 KNAITKEE
+725 RNIITKEE
-733 AIIKALESFDNPKS
+733 AIVRALENADSPKS
-747 PVNIAAADML
+747 PINMAAANML
-757 INSRSSIFKGLLK
+757 LNSRGTIFKGLLK
-770 GLDEEER
+770 GLDEEEK
-777 DNFDKEISELAESF
+777 DVFDKEISELADSF
-791 DDEESAKNA
+791 DDEDSVKNA
-800 ISSFTKKTEEII
+800 INSFTEKTQEII
-812 KNKLQIADKYI
+812 KNKAQIADKYI

-886 SAEFD
+886 SAEFE

-962 SVAKAIIKSVQK
+962 SVAKAIIKAVQK

>member
-10 KENTDG
+10 KENMEG
-16 MLEITGRLSD
+16 MLEIGSRADIDKTSAG
-26 SNAAK
+26 
-31 YYGANRNHKV
+31 RNH
-41 SENLNISAAR
+41 LNIHASR
-51 IDQNAFAISKS
+51 IDQNAFLVTKS
-62 EPSAYSVEGLKS
+62 EPSTYSVEGLKS

-87 SLENNAFAV
+87 SLDNNAFAV

-107 KMADDGFSPSE
+107 KMADDGFSPLE
-118 MTDKEIVT
+118 MTDKETVT
-126 VLDKIKATLVKSGVD
+126 VLDKIKATLVKSGVNID
-141 IKGFTD
+141 GFTD
-147 DLSKEQIEQ
+147 DLSKEEIEQ

-162 YANAIEA
+162 YASAIEA
-169 ALKETAIPAIKENV
+169 ALKEAALPATKDNV
-183 TEITEALNMSE
+183 TEITEALNVSDTLE
-194 ALTTPSDDAKKYMI
+194 QPSDDAKKYMI
-208 NNDLE
+208 NNCPE
-213 PTVNNFYIANHSSN
+213 PTVNNFYIANHSS
-227 SDSSANRAQYYMDDT
+227 SADTSANRASYYMDET

-249 TDSDIE
+249 TDADIE
-255 SLSPQIEKS
+255 SLSPQIEKI
-264 ISDAGLDVN
+264 ISDAGLSVN
-273 EQTIYEAKW
+273 EQTINEAKW

-291 KENLE
+291 KENLTN
-296 KLEDINNVSFPV
+296 LENLESVSFPL
-308 DNETVAM
+308 DTETVAL
-315 SAASAL
+315 SAAYAL
-321 IEGKNAKEGILNDPE
+321 AEGKNAKDGLLSDPE
-336 SIYQKAAKF
+336 SIHIKAAKF
-345 VDSLEI
+345 VESL
-351 NDIAKRRILEETRLI
+351 NFDDVAKRRILEETRLI
-366 LTVEASVSLL
+366 LTLEASVSLL
-376 KKGIELDTSN
+376 KKGINLDTKD
-386 LEKLVDELKEAEKEC
+386 LEKLVDDLKQAEKES
-401 YAPFLMDKDI
+401 YAPFLMDND
-411 NEIGEVDIKKYDDE
+411 EVDIKKYDDD
-425 LTLKLDLFKQTV
+425 LTLKLDVFKQTV
-437 IAVEQIK
+437 IAIEHVK

-450 VGDIAFAEKTPTLN
+450 VGDVAFSEKTPTLN
-464 EAKELSVNR
+464 EVAELSN
-473 TKEYESASLSVSND
+473 KAKS
-487 TGYSAEFKKAEHSY
+487 EFSKAERSY

-545 GYSGMEINEANIEK
+545 GYSGMEITEANIEK

-566 IENVITHMTPARTLK
+566 VENVITHMTPARTLK

-594 YELSDTLSNEDED
+594 YELSNELLSEDED
-607 TANIK
+607 TGNTK

-624 EITESEKVAFIGL
+624 EITESEKTAFIGL

-659 EKLTLSNIISAS
+659 ERLTLSNIISAS

-711 ELNEQYAKEGATEI
+711 ELNKQYAKEEADEI
-725 KNAITKEE
+725 RNIITKEE
-733 AIIKALESFDNPKS
+733 AIVRALENADSPKS
-747 PVNIAAADML
+747 PINMAAANML
-757 INSRSSIFKGLLK
+757 LNSRGTIFKGLLK
-770 GLDEEER
+770 GLDEEEK
-777 DNFDKEISELAESF
+777 DVFDKEISELADSF
-791 DDEESAKNA
+791 DDEDSVKNA
-800 ISSFTKKTEEII
+800 INSFTEKTQEII
-812 KNKLQIADKYI
+812 KNKAQIADKYI

-886 SAEFD
+886 SAEFE

-962 SVAKAIIKSVQK
+962 SVAKAIIKAVQK

>member
-1 MNININPNS
+1 
-10 KENTDG
+10 
-16 MLEITGRLSD
+16 
-26 SNAAK
+26 
-31 YYGANRNHKV
+31 
-41 SENLNISAAR
+41 
-51 IDQNAFAISKS
+51 
-62 EPSAYSVEGLKS
+62 
-74 FDEIKAKASMKNV
+74 
-87 SLENNAFAV
+87 
-96 MATSMSADDVA
+96 
-107 KMADDGFSPSE
+107 
-118 MTDKEIVT
+118 
-126 VLDKIKATLVKSGVD
+126 
-141 IKGFTD
+141 
-147 DLSKEQIEQ
+147 
-156 IAGSSA
+156 
-162 YANAIEA
+162 
-169 ALKETAIPAIKENV
+169 
-183 TEITEALNMSE
+183 
-194 ALTTPSDDAKKYMI
+194 
-208 NNDLE
+208 
-213 PTVNNFYIANHSSN
+213 
-227 SDSSANRAQYYMDDT
+227 
-242 GYVGKNP
+242 
-249 TDSDIE
+249 
-255 SLSPQIEKS
+255 
-264 ISDAGLDVN
+264 
-273 EQTIYEAKW
+273 
-282 LINKDIPLT
+282 
-291 KENLE
+291 
-296 KLEDINNVSFPV
+296 
-308 DNETVAM
+308 
-315 SAASAL
+315 
-321 IEGKNAKEGILNDPE
+321 
-336 SIYQKAAKF
+336 
-345 VDSLEI
+345 
-351 NDIAKRRILEETRLI
+351 
-366 LTVEASVSLL
+366 
-376 KKGIELDTSN
+376 
-386 LEKLVDELKEAEKEC
+386 
-401 YAPFLMDKDI
+401 
-411 NEIGEVDIKKYDDE
+411 
-425 LTLKLDLFKQTV
+425 
-437 IAVEQIK
+437 
-444 TAPLSV
+444 
-450 VGDIAFAEKTPTLN
+450 
-464 EAKELSVNR
+464 
-473 TKEYESASLSVSND
+473 
-487 TGYSAEFKKAEHSY
+487 
-501 ETMMTMPRYDMG
+501 
-513 DSIKKA
+513 
-519 FRNVDDILE
+519 
-528 DLEIE
+528 
-533 ATRLNEKAVRIL
+533 
-545 GYSGMEINEANIEK
+545 
-559 AVKAEVA
+559 
-566 IENVITHMTPARTLK
+566 MTPARTLK

-624 EITESEKVAFIGL
+624 EITESEKAAFIGL

-711 ELNEQYAKEGATEI
+711 ELNEQYAKEEATEI

-747 PVNIAAADML
+747 PVNMAAADML

-791 DDEESAKNA
+791 NDEESAKKA
-800 ISSFTKKTEEII
+800 INSFTEKTGEII
-812 KNKLQIADKYI
+812 KNKSQIADKYI

-839 KMADSRTYEVPVIIN
+839 KMADHRTYEVPVIIN

-962 SVAKAIIKSVQK
+962 SVAKAIIKAVQK

>member
-10 KENTDG
+10 KENTEG
-16 MLEITGRLSD
+16 ILEIGSRAGIDKTSAGR
-26 SNAAK
+26 N
-31 YYGANRNHKV
+31 
-41 SENLNISAAR
+41 NLNIHASR
-51 IDQNAFAISKS
+51 IDQNAFLVTKS
-62 EPSAYSVEGLKS
+62 EPSTYSVEGLKS

-107 KMADDGFSPSE
+107 KMADDGFSPLE
-118 MTDKEIVT
+118 MTDKETVT
-126 VLDKIKATLVKSGVD
+126 VLDKIKATLVKSGVNID
-141 IKGFTD
+141 GFTD
-147 DLSKEQIEQ
+147 DLSKEEIEQ

-169 ALKETAIPAIKENV
+169 ALKETALPATIENV
-183 TEITEALNMSE
+183 TEISEALNVSGE
-194 ALTTPSDDAKKYMI
+194 LTIPSDDAKKYMI
-208 NNDLE
+208 NNCPE
-213 PTVNNFYIANHSSN
+213 PTVNNFYIANHSS
-227 SDSSANRAQYYMDDT
+227 SADTSANRASYYMDET

-249 TDSDIE
+249 TDADIE
-255 SLSPQIEKS
+255 SLSPQIEKI
-264 ISDAGLDVN
+264 ISDAGLSVN
-273 EQTIYEAKW
+273 EQTINEAKW

-291 KENLE
+291 KENLTN
-296 KLEDINNVSFPV
+296 LENLESVSFPL
-308 DNETVAM
+308 DTETVAL

-321 IEGKNAKEGILNDPE
+321 AEGKNAKDGLLSDPE
-336 SIYQKAAKF
+336 SIHIKAAKF
-345 VDSLEI
+345 VESL
-351 NDIAKRRILEETRLI
+351 NFDDVAKRRILEETRLI
-366 LTVEASVSLL
+366 LTLEASVSLL
-376 KKGIELDTSN
+376 KKGINLDTKD
-386 LEKLVDELKEAEKEC
+386 LEKLVDDLKQAEKES
-401 YAPFLMDKDI
+401 YAPFLMDND
-411 NEIGEVDIKKYDDE
+411 EVDIKKYDDE
-425 LTLKLDLFKQTV
+425 LTLKLDIFKQTV
-437 IAVEQIK
+437 IAIEHVK

-450 VGDIAFAEKTPTLN
+450 VGDVAFSEKTPTLN
-464 EAKELSVNR
+464 EVAELSD
-473 TKEYESASLSVSND
+473 KAKS
-487 TGYSAEFKKAEHSY
+487 EFSKAERSY

-545 GYSGMEINEANIEK
+545 GYSGMEITEANIEK

-566 IENVITHMTPARTLK
+566 VENVITHMTPARTLK

-594 YELSDTLSNEDED
+594 YELSNELLSEDED
-607 TANIK
+607 TGTTK

-624 EITESEKVAFIGL
+624 EITESEKSAFIGL

-659 EKLTLSNIISAS
+659 AKLTLSNIISAS

-697 ESITDQILQGFKTK
+697 ESITDQILQGFRTK
-711 ELNEQYAKEGATEI
+711 ELNVQYAKEEADEI
-725 KNAITKEE
+725 RNIITKEE
-733 AIIKALESFDNPKS
+733 AIVRALENADSPKS
-747 PVNIAAADML
+747 PINMAAANML
-757 INSRSSIFKGLLK
+757 LNSRGTIFKGLLK
-770 GLDEEER
+770 GLDEEEK
-777 DNFDKEISELAESF
+777 DVFDKEISELADSF
-791 DDEESAKNA
+791 DDEDSVKNA
-800 ISSFTKKTEEII
+800 INSFTEKTQEII
-812 KNKLQIADKYI
+812 KNKAQIADKYI

-886 SAEFD
+886 SAEFE

-962 SVAKAIIKSVQK
+962 SVAKAIIKAVQK

>member
-10 KENTDG
+10 KENTEG
-16 MLEITGRLSD
+16 ILEIGSRAGIDKTSAG
-26 SNAAK
+26 
-31 YYGANRNHKV
+31 RNH
-41 SENLNISAAR
+41 LNIHESR
-51 IDQNAFAISKS
+51 IEQNAFLVTKS
-62 EPSAYSVEGLKS
+62 EPSTYSVEGLKS

-107 KMADDGFSPSE
+107 KMADEGFSPSE
-118 MTDKEIVT
+118 MTDSETVT
-126 VLDKIKATLVKSGVD
+126 VLDKIKATLVKSGVNID
-141 IKGFTD
+141 GFTD
-147 DLSKEQIEQ
+147 DLSKEEIEQ

-169 ALKETAIPAIKENV
+169 ALKEAALPATKNNV
-183 TEITEALNMSE
+183 TEITEALNVSDTLE
-194 ALTTPSDDAKKYMI
+194 QPSDDAKKYMI
-208 NNDLE
+208 NNCPE
-213 PTVNNFYIANHSSN
+213 PTVNNFYIANHSS
-227 SDSSANRAQYYMDDT
+227 SADTSTNRASYYMDET

-249 TDSDIE
+249 TDADIE
-255 SLSPQIEKS
+255 SLSPQIEKI
-264 ISDAGLDVN
+264 ISDAGLSVN
-273 EQTIYEAKW
+273 EQTINEAKW

-291 KENLE
+291 KENLTN
-296 KLEDINNVSFPV
+296 LENLESVSFPL
-308 DNETVAM
+308 DTETVAL

-321 IEGKNAKEGILNDPE
+321 AEGKNAKDGLLSDPE
-336 SIYQKAAKF
+336 SIHIKAAKF
-345 VDSLEI
+345 VESL
-351 NDIAKRRILEETRLI
+351 NFDDVAKRRILEETRLI
-366 LTVEASVSLL
+366 LTLEASVSLL
-376 KKGIELDTSN
+376 KKGINLDTKD
-386 LEKLVDELKEAEKEC
+386 LEKLVDDLKQAEKES
-401 YAPFLMDKDI
+401 YAPFLMDND
-411 NEIGEVDIKKYDDE
+411 EVDIKKYDDE
-425 LTLKLDLFKQTV
+425 LTLKLDKFKQTV
-437 IAVEQIK
+437 IAIEHVK

-450 VGDIAFAEKTPTLN
+450 VGDVAFSEKTPTLN
-464 EAKELSVNR
+464 EVAELSN
-473 TKEYESASLSVSND
+473 KAKS
-487 TGYSAEFKKAEHSY
+487 EFSKAERSY

-545 GYSGMEINEANIEK
+545 GYSGMEITEANIEK

-566 IENVITHMTPARTLK
+566 VENVITHMTPARTLK

-594 YELSDTLSNEDED
+594 YELSNELLSEDED
-607 TANIK
+607 TGNTK

-624 EITESEKVAFIGL
+624 EITESEKSAFIGL

-659 EKLTLSNIISAS
+659 ERLTLSNIISAS

-685 SFGALEKLITHG
+685 SFGTLEKLITHG

-711 ELNEQYAKEGATEI
+711 ELNKQYAKEEADEI
-725 KNAITKEE
+725 RNIITKEE
-733 AIIKALESFDNPKS
+733 AIVRALENADSPKS
-747 PVNIAAADML
+747 PINMAAANML
-757 INSRSSIFKGLLK
+757 LNSRGTIFKGLLK
-770 GLDEEER
+770 GLDEEEK
-777 DNFDKEISELAESF
+777 DVFDKEISELADSF
-791 DDEESAKNA
+791 DDEDSVKNA
-800 ISSFTKKTEEII
+800 INSFTEKTQEII
-812 KNKLQIADKYI
+812 KNKAQIADKYI

-891 LRDGKVSGIITTENS
+891 LKDGKVSGIITTENS

-962 SVAKAIIKSVQK
+962 SVAKAIIKAVQK

>member
-10 KENTDG
+10 KENTEG
-16 MLEITGRLSD
+16 ILEIGSRAGIDKAS
-26 SNAAK
+26 A
-31 YYGANRNHKV
+31 GRNH
-41 SENLNISAAR
+41 LNIHASR
-51 IDQNAFAISKS
+51 IDQNAFLVTKS
-62 EPSAYSVEGLKS
+62 EPSTYSVEGLKS

-107 KMADDGFSPSE
+107 KMADEGFSPSE
-118 MTDKEIVT
+118 MTDFETVT
-126 VLDKIKATLVKSGVD
+126 VLDKIKATLVKSGVNID
-141 IKGFTD
+141 GFTD
-147 DLSKEQIEQ
+147 DLSKEEIEQ

-162 YANAIEA
+162 YASAIEA
-169 ALKETAIPAIKENV
+169 ALKETALPATLENV
-183 TEITEALNMSE
+183 TDISEALNVSGE
-194 ALTTPSDDAKKYMI
+194 LTIPSDDAKKYMI
-208 NNDLE
+208 NNCPE
-213 PTVNNFYIANHSSN
+213 PTVNNFYIANHSS
-227 SDSSANRAQYYMDDT
+227 SADTSTNRASYYMDET

-249 TDSDIE
+249 TDADIE
-255 SLSPQIEKS
+255 SLSPQIEKI
-264 ISDAGLDVN
+264 ISDAGLSVN
-273 EQTIYEAKW
+273 EQTINEAKW

-291 KENLE
+291 KENLTN
-296 KLEDINNVSFPV
+296 LENLESVSFPL
-308 DNETVAM
+308 DTETVAL

-321 IEGKNAKEGILNDPE
+321 AEGKNAKDGLLSDPE
-336 SIYQKAAKF
+336 SIHIKAAKF
-345 VDSLEI
+345 VESL
-351 NDIAKRRILEETRLI
+351 NFDDVAKRRILEETRLI
-366 LTVEASVSLL
+366 LTLEASVSLL
-376 KKGIELDTSN
+376 KKGINLDTKD
-386 LEKLVDELKEAEKEC
+386 LEKLVDDLKQAEKES
-401 YAPFLMDKDI
+401 YAPFLMDND
-411 NEIGEVDIKKYDDE
+411 EVDIKKYDDD
-425 LTLKLDLFKQTV
+425 LTLKLDVFKQTV
-437 IAVEQIK
+437 IAIEHVK

-450 VGDIAFAEKTPTLN
+450 VGDVAFSEKTPTLN
-464 EAKELSVNR
+464 EVAELSN
-473 TKEYESASLSVSND
+473 KAKS
-487 TGYSAEFKKAEHSY
+487 EFSKAERSY

-545 GYSGMEINEANIEK
+545 GYSGMEITEANIEK

-566 IENVITHMTPARTLK
+566 VENVITHMTPARTLK

-594 YELSDTLSNEDED
+594 YELSNELLSEDED
-607 TANIK
+607 TGNTK

-624 EITESEKVAFIGL
+624 EITESEKTAFIGL

-659 EKLTLSNIISAS
+659 EKLTLLNIISAS

-711 ELNEQYAKEGATEI
+711 ELNKQYAKEEADEI
-725 KNAITKEE
+725 RNIITKEE
-733 AIIKALESFDNPKS
+733 AIVRALENADSPKS
-747 PVNIAAADML
+747 PINMAAANML
-757 INSRSSIFKGLLK
+757 LNSRGTIFKGLLK
-770 GLDEEER
+770 GLDEEEK
-777 DNFDKEISELAESF
+777 DVFDKEISELADSF
-791 DDEESAKNA
+791 DDEDSVKNA
-800 ISSFTKKTEEII
+800 INSFTEKTQEII
-812 KNKLQIADKYI
+812 KNKAQIADKYI

-886 SAEFD
+886 SAEFE

-962 SVAKAIIKSVQK
+962 SVAKAIIKAVQK

>member
-10 KENTDG
+10 KENTEG
-16 MLEITGRLSD
+16 MLEIGSRAGIDKTSAG
-26 SNAAK
+26 
-31 YYGANRNHKV
+31 RNH
-41 SENLNISAAR
+41 LNIHESR
-51 IDQNAFAISKS
+51 IEQNAFLVTKS
-62 EPSAYSVEGLKS
+62 EPSTYSVEGLKS

-107 KMADDGFSPSE
+107 KMADEGFSPSE
-118 MTDKEIVT
+118 MTDFETVT
-126 VLDKIKATLVKSGVD
+126 VLDKIKATLVKSGVNID
-141 IKGFTD
+141 GFTD

-169 ALKETAIPAIKENV
+169 ALKETALPATLENV
-183 TEITEALNMSE
+183 TEISEALNVSKE
-194 ALTTPSDDAKKYMI
+194 LTIPSDDAKKYMI
-208 NNDLE
+208 NNCPE
-213 PTVNNFYIANHSSN
+213 PTVNNFYIANHSS
-227 SDSSANRAQYYMDDT
+227 SADTSANRASYYMDET

-249 TDSDIE
+249 TDADIE
-255 SLSPQIEKS
+255 SLSPQIEKI
-264 ISDAGLDVN
+264 ISDAGLSVN
-273 EQTIYEAKW
+273 EQTINEAKW

-291 KENLE
+291 KENLTN
-296 KLEDINNVSFPV
+296 LENLESVSFPP
-308 DNETVAM
+308 DTETVAL

-321 IEGKNAKEGILNDPE
+321 AEGKNAKDGLLSDPE
-336 SIYQKAAKF
+336 SIHIKAAKF
-345 VDSLEI
+345 VESL
-351 NDIAKRRILEETRLI
+351 NFDDVAKRRILEETRLI
-366 LTVEASVSLL
+366 LTLEASVSLL
-376 KKGIELDTSN
+376 KKGINLDTKD
-386 LEKLVDELKEAEKEC
+386 LEKLVDDLKQAEKES
-401 YAPFLMDKDI
+401 YAPFLMEND
-411 NEIGEVDIKKYDDE
+411 EVDIKKYDDE
-425 LTLKLDLFKQTV
+425 LTLKLDVFKQTV
-437 IAVEQIK
+437 IAIEHVK

-450 VGDIAFAEKTPTLN
+450 VGDVAFSEKTPTLN
-464 EAKELSVNR
+464 EVAELSD
-473 TKEYESASLSVSND
+473 KAKS
-487 TGYSAEFKKAEHSY
+487 EFSKAERSY

-545 GYSGMEINEANIEK
+545 GYSGMEITEANIEK

-566 IENVITHMTPARTLK
+566 VENVITHMTPARTLK

-594 YELSDTLSNEDED
+594 YELSNELLSEDED
-607 TANIK
+607 TGNTK

-624 EITESEKVAFIGL
+624 EITESEKSAFIGL

-659 EKLTLSNIISAS
+659 AKLTLSNIISAS

-685 SFGALEKLITHG
+685 SFGTLEKLITHG
-697 ESITDQILQGFKTK
+697 ESITDQILQGFRTK
-711 ELNEQYAKEGATEI
+711 ELNVQYAKEEADEI
-725 KNAITKEE
+725 RNIITKEE
-733 AIIKALESFDNPKS
+733 AIVRALENADSPKS
-747 PVNIAAADML
+747 PINMAAANML
-757 INSRSSIFKGLLK
+757 LNSRGTIFKGLLK
-770 GLDEEER
+770 GLDEEEK
-777 DNFDKEISELAESF
+777 DVFDKEISELADNF
-791 DDEESAKNA
+791 DDEDSAQNA
-800 ISSFTKKTEEII
+800 INSFTEKTQEII
-812 KNKLQIADKYI
+812 KNKAQIADKYI

-886 SAEFD
+886 SAEFE

-962 SVAKAIIKSVQK
+962 SVAKAIIKAVQK